1 MNRFLKIS
9 KIRDLSRVFI
19 IPVMIMSSVLMLV
32 LYLDM
37 VKIQDKS
44 VLLVDQA
51 IPNIEKMQ
59 KGSVN
64 LLQLKLNIDIM
75 ISSVDKN
82 HCTHAYIGAVKI
94 LDEAS
99 IFNRDNFAKLSHDL
113 RLEVNRLWKLRNQ
126 LDEVRATV
134 HNSLHYMDTLMYL
147 IVSDQPYLFPEY
159 EQTVASYLDLY
170 QTSAYKRELA
180 DFHADNIAMLTER
193 FSLKFDLVSFL
204 NENPQEPQKFTDKAD
219 RINKL
224 LNQALLQLNEHKDHF
239 DLQSQK
245 ELYEFVNEHNKHQPD
260 DFSNRIEQY
269 GNNFKD
275 AQAAA
280 IRDAQ
285 ANTKNVESNDASV
298 DNVNEDNSVGPYA
311 SSPYAGKKTYKDDV
325 LYTSQLKS
333 IMESSEG
340 TIDGRIANSVNAAAK
355 ANAKNDA
362 TVMADK
368 IASQGKVQDVSDT
381 KTTSSIEQLAT
392 GMDEVGLTEEEASV
406 IAQDRILTNVKP
418 TIREE
423 VKHIRKIRDHNLKM
437 LGYYEREFE
446 RFLPLWNI
454 YLRLQESFVQDI
466 NSARMKVDALSEA
479 YTVSGIKELHK
490 DLREITSLASEIKPM
505 MVGTLFFSVI
515 GFWLIMFLIK
525 RRIIEPLQTIA
536 HLLIRF
542 RYTKK
547 IEIAAYSGF
556 FKKDHLL
563 EIREVID
570 VLPQIFDDYS
580 AIKQNE
586 SHLKQRYEELVIHS
600 KYDGL
605 TKVFNRGSLNA
616 LVKEIGNA
624 TPASF
629 AILMVDIDYFKKL
642 NDSMGHQCG
651 DEVLFAV
658 AQTLHSNLAKKDL
671 VFRYGGEEFCIILSD
686 VNTQNAYKI
695 ADRLCKRI
703 ASLKLINKGVES
715 GLVTI
720 SVGLSTVTTSENQYR
735 INDLIK
741 QADKALYN
749 AKNSGRNCVCIYN
762 NVEGEVLEEA
772 THNDISIEH
781 ADDQLFCA
789 VNISGDKTDASKTK
803 DASNVSGND
812 EVADA
817 SASSEQ
823 NTSAKAY
830 ASSRSDNAN
839 ASSTSA
845 NASSASAAAALSSLV
860 AANVNASSN
869 SLNVGEDDVDNAGN
883 LKSDSQDSSTSSY
896 LSDEEA
902 ATYLDETRKFLS
914 DEEESQKTQ
923 REDITNVHSY
933 GWLDG
938 FEYFEN
944 QKRREKE
951 LKESYD
957 VDGDDD
963 KVAKNDDDAID
974 DEQLVDAVLSIATG
988 RPANDISK
996 TRCQRSSSI
1005 DAHSVEAESSD
1016 YNQAF
1021 EFDLPSEDTD
1031 TEEVTKS
1038 EPKKASESIEDL
1050 SNIKQKITES
1060 RPFDVMSEA
1069 DSALADSDIQGPIE
1083 TYTSYVDKIVKSKVD
1098 EEASQEDSDVAP
1110 LQLISSM
1117 EDSNE
1122 SDSSNIDELIAR
1134 AEDDQESVYHSSL
1147 YAYGIDSSIADAPK
1161 ERITQMK
1168 ALLTEVSKVKG
1179 DIRESDIITS
1189 EVVDDSHKPIADE
1202 ADLESDLKA
1211 KDDKPLETIEQLKE
1225 QILKESD
1232 NGNGKNAKT
1241 VDALAPDAIVSP
1253 VIEKDGFA
1261 EVSVTSNKKDFA
1273 AVIVPT
1279 TEDKS

>member
-1 MNRFLKIS
+1 M
-9 KIRDLSRVFI
+9 FI
-19 IPVMIMSSVLMLV
+19 IPIMIMSGVLILV

-75 ISSVDKN
+75 TSSVDKN
-82 HCTHAYIGAVKI
+82 HCTQAYIGAVKI

-134 HNSLHYMDTLMYL
+134 HNSLHYMDMLMYL

-193 FSLKFDLVSFL
+193 FSSKFDLVGFL

-245 ELYEFVNEHNKHQPD
+245 ELYEFVNENNKHQPD

-269 GNNFKD
+269 GNDFKD

-298 DNVNEDNSVGPYA
+298 DNVKEDNSVGPYA

-340 TIDGRIANSVNAAAK
+340 AIDGRIANSVNAAAK
-355 ANAKNDA
+355 ATAKNDA
-362 TVMADK
+362 TVMADT
-368 IASQGKVQDVSDT
+368 IDSQGKVQEVSDT

-392 GMDEVGLTEEEASV
+392 AMDEVGLTEEEASV
-406 IAQDRILTNVKP
+406 IAQDRSLTNVKP
-418 TIREE
+418 SIREE
-423 VKHIRKIRDHNLKM
+423 VKHIRKIRNHNLKM

-505 MVGTLFFSVI
+505 MVGTLLFSVI

-616 LVKEIGNA
+616 LVKEIGNS

-629 AILMVDIDYFKKL
+629 AILMVDIDFFKKL

-703 ASLKLINKGVES
+703 ASLKLINKGAES

-781 ADDQLFCA
+781 ADDKLFCA
-789 VNISGDKTDASKTK
+789 VNISGDNTDAS
-803 DASNVSGND
+803 SND

-817 SASSEQ
+817 SASTEQ
-823 NTSAKAY
+823 NTSVKAY
-830 ASSRSDNAN
+830 ASS
-839 ASSTSA
+839 
-845 NASSASAAAALSSLV
+845 SSASAAAALSSLV

-869 SLNVGEDDVDNAGN
+869 SLNVGEDDADNAGH
-883 LKSDSQDSSTSSY
+883 LKADSQDSSTSSY

-914 DEEESQKTQ
+914 DEEESQETQ
-923 REDITNVHSY
+923 SDDITNVHSY

-951 LKESYD
+951 QKESSD

-963 KVAKNDDDAID
+963 KVAQNDDDAID

-996 TRCQRSSSI
+996 TRCQRSACV
-1005 DAHSVEAESSD
+1005 DAHSIEVESSD

-1038 EPKKASESIEDL
+1038 EPKKASESIEEL
-1050 SNIKQKITES
+1050 SNIKQKIAES

-1069 DSALADSDIQGPIE
+1069 DSALADSDIQGPIA
-1083 TYTSYVDKIVKSKVD
+1083 TYTSFVDKSVENKVD

-1110 LQLISSM
+1110 LQLISNM
-1117 EDSNE
+1117 DDSNE

-1179 DIRESDIITS
+1179 DITDSDIIAS
-1189 EVVDDSHKPIADE
+1189 EVVDDSQKPLADE
-1202 ADLESDLKA
+1202 ADLEGDLKA

-1232 NGNGKNAKT
+1232 NGNEKNAKT

>member
-193 FSLKFDLVSFL
+193 FSSKFDLVSFL

-803 DASNVSGND
+803 DDSNVSGND

-830 ASSRSDNAN
+830 ASSCSDNAN
-839 ASSTSA
+839 ASSASA
-845 NASSASAAAALSSLV
+845 DASSASAASALSSLV

-869 SLNVGEDDVDNAGN
+869 SLNVGEDDADNAGN

-914 DEEESQKTQ
+914 DEEESQETQ

-951 LKESYD
+951 LKESSD

-963 KVAKNDDDAID
+963 KVAKNDADAID

-996 TRCQRSSSI
+996 TRCQISSSI

-1038 EPKKASESIEDL
+1038 EPKKASESIEEL

-1083 TYTSYVDKIVKSKVD
+1083 TYTSFVDKSVKNKVD

-1110 LQLISSM
+1110 LQLISNM
-1117 EDSNE
+1117 DDSNE

-1189 EVVDDSHKPIADE
+1189 EVVDDSHKPLADE
-1202 ADLESDLKA
+1202 AELESDLKA

-1232 NGNGKNAKT
+1232 NGNEKNAKT

>member
-260 DFSNRIEQY
+260 DFFNRIEQY

-311 SSPYAGKKTYKDDV
+311 SSPYEGKKTYKDDV

-340 TIDGRIANSVNAAAK
+340 TIDGRIANSVNVAAK

-368 IASQGKVQDVSDT
+368 IASQGKLQDVSDT

-406 IAQDRILTNVKP
+406 IAQDRTLTNVKP

-454 YLRLQESFVQDI
+454 YLRLQESYVQDI

-781 ADDQLFCA
+781 ADDKLFCA

-830 ASSRSDNAN
+830 ASSSSDNAN
-839 ASSTSA
+839 ASLTSA
-845 NASSASAAAALSSLV
+845 ASALSSLV

-869 SLNVGEDDVDNAGN
+869 SLNVEEDDADNAGN

-951 LKESYD
+951 LKESSD
-957 VDGDDD
+957 FDGDDD

-1031 TEEVTKS
+1031 TEEVTKC
-1038 EPKKASESIEDL
+1038 EIKKASESIEDL
-1050 SNIKQKITES
+1050 SNIKQEITES

-1083 TYTSYVDKIVKSKVD
+1083 TYTSFVDKSVENKVD

-1189 EVVDDSHKPIADE
+1189 KVVDDSHKPIADE

-1225 QILKESD
+1225 QIIKESD
-1232 NGNGKNAKT
+1232 NGNEKNAKT

>member
-1 MNRFLKIS
+1 M
-9 KIRDLSRVFI
+9 FI
-19 IPVMIMSSVLMLV
+19 IPIMIMSGVLILV

-75 ISSVDKN
+75 TSSVDKN
-82 HCTHAYIGAVKI
+82 HCTQAYIGAVKI

-134 HNSLHYMDTLMYL
+134 HNSLHYMDMLMYL

-193 FSLKFDLVSFL
+193 FSSKFDLVGFL

-245 ELYEFVNEHNKHQPD
+245 ELYEFVNENNKHQPD

-269 GNNFKD
+269 GNDFKD

-285 ANTKNVESNDASV
+285 ANTKNVESNDASE
-298 DNVNEDNSVGPYA
+298 DNVKEDNSVGPYA

-340 TIDGRIANSVNAAAK
+340 AIDGRIANSVNAAAK

-362 TVMADK
+362 TVMADT
-368 IASQGKVQDVSDT
+368 IDSQGKVQEVSDT
-381 KTTSSIEQLAT
+381 QTTSSIEQLAT

-406 IAQDRILTNVKP
+406 IAQDRSLTNVKP

-423 VKHIRKIRDHNLKM
+423 VKHIRKIRNHNLKM

-505 MVGTLFFSVI
+505 MVGTLLFSVI

-616 LVKEIGNA
+616 LVKEIGNS

-629 AILMVDIDYFKKL
+629 AILMVDIDFFKKL

-686 VNTQNAYKI
+686 VNAQNAYKI

-703 ASLKLINKGVES
+703 ASLKLINKGAES

-772 THNDISIEH
+772 THNDISIVH
-781 ADDQLFCA
+781 ADDKLFCA
-789 VNISGDKTDASKTK
+789 VNISGDNTDAS
-803 DASNVSGND
+803 SND

-817 SASSEQ
+817 SASSEH
-823 NTSAKAY
+823 NASATAY
-830 ASSRSDNAN
+830 ASSSSDN
-839 ASSTSA
+839 A

-869 SLNVGEDDVDNAGN
+869 SLNVGEDDEYNAGN

-914 DEEESQKTQ
+914 DEEESKESQSD
-923 REDITNVHSY
+923 DITNVHSY

-951 LKESYD
+951 QKESSD
-957 VDGDDD
+957 VHGDDD
-963 KVAKNDDDAID
+963 KVAQNDDDAID
-974 DEQLVDAVLSIATG
+974 DELLVDAVLSIATG

-996 TRCQRSSSI
+996 TRCQRSSSVN
-1005 DAHSVEAESSD
+1005 AHSVEAESSD

-1038 EPKKASESIEDL
+1038 EPKKASESIEEL
-1050 SNIKQKITES
+1050 SNIKQKIAES

-1069 DSALADSDIQGPIE
+1069 DSALADSDIQGQIA
-1083 TYTSYVDKIVKSKVD
+1083 TYTSFVDKSVENKVD

-1110 LQLISSM
+1110 LQLISNM
-1117 EDSNE
+1117 DDSNE

-1179 DIRESDIITS
+1179 DITDSDIITS
-1189 EVVDDSHKPIADE
+1189 EVADDSHKPLADE
-1202 ADLESDLKA
+1202 ADLKGDLKA

-1232 NGNGKNAKT
+1232 NGNEKNAKT

>member
-1 MNRFLKIS
+1 MNRFLKIN

-19 IPVMIMSSVLMLV
+19 IPIMIMSGVLILV

-75 ISSVDKN
+75 TSSVDKN
-82 HCTHAYIGAVKI
+82 HCTQAYIGALKI

-134 HNSLHYMDTLMYL
+134 HNSLHYMDMLMYL
-147 IVSDQPYLFPEY
+147 IVSEQPYLFPEY
-159 EQTVASYLDLY
+159 EQTVSSYLDLY

-193 FSLKFDLVSFL
+193 FSLKFDLVGFL

-224 LNQALLQLNEHKDHF
+224 LNQALVQLNEHKDHF

-275 AQAAA
+275 AQAAT

-285 ANTKNVESNDASV
+285 ANTKNVDSNDASV
-298 DNVNEDNSVGPYA
+298 DNVKEDNSVGPYA

-340 TIDGRIANSVNAAAK
+340 AIDGRIANSLNAAAK

-362 TVMADK
+362 AVMADT
-368 IASQGKVQDVSDT
+368 ITSQGKVQDVSDN

-406 IAQDRILTNVKP
+406 IAQDRTLTNVKP

-423 VKHIRKIRDHNLKM
+423 VKHIRKIRNHNLKM

-466 NSARMKVDALSEA
+466 TSARMKVDALSEA

-515 GFWLIMFLIK
+515 GFWFIMFLIK

-803 DASNVSGND
+803 DDSNVSGKYD
-812 EVADA
+812 VADA

-823 NTSAKAY
+823 KTLA
-830 ASSRSDNAN
+830 NAN
-839 ASSTSA
+839 ASSSSDNA

-869 SLNVGEDDVDNAGN
+869 SINVGEDDADNAGN

-914 DEEESQKTQ
+914 DEEESQEAQ
-923 REDITNVHSY
+923 SDDITNVHSY

-951 LKESYD
+951 LKESSD
-957 VDGDDD
+957 VNGDDD

-974 DEQLVDAVLSIATG
+974 DEQLVDAVLSIASG

-1038 EPKKASESIEDL
+1038 EPKKASESIEEL

-1069 DSALADSDIQGPIE
+1069 DSDTQGPIE
-1083 TYTSYVDKIVKSKVD
+1083 TYTSFVDKSVENKVD

-1110 LQLISSM
+1110 LQLISNM
-1117 EDSNE
+1117 DDSNE

-1225 QILKESD
+1225 QILKDSD
-1232 NGNGKNAKT
+1232 NGNEKNATT

-1261 EVSVTSNKKDFA
+1261 EVSLTSNKKDFA

>member
-1 MNRFLKIS
+1 MNRFLKIN

-19 IPVMIMSSVLMLV
+19 IPIMIMSGVLILV

-75 ISSVDKN
+75 TSSVDKN
-82 HCTHAYIGAVKI
+82 HCTQAYIGAVKI

-134 HNSLHYMDTLMYL
+134 HNSLHYMDMLMYL

-193 FSLKFDLVSFL
+193 FSSKFDLVGFL

-245 ELYEFVNEHNKHQPD
+245 ELYEFVNENNKHQPV

-269 GNNFKD
+269 GNDFKD

-298 DNVNEDNSVGPYA
+298 DNVKEDNSVGPYA

-340 TIDGRIANSVNAAAK
+340 AIDGRIANSVNAAAK

-362 TVMADK
+362 TDMADT
-368 IASQGKVQDVSDT
+368 IASQGKVQEVSDT

-406 IAQDRILTNVKP
+406 IAQDRTLTNVKP
-418 TIREE
+418 TIRDE
-423 VKHIRKIRDHNLKM
+423 VRHIRKIRNHNLKM

-446 RFLPLWNI
+446 RFLPLWDI

-505 MVGTLFFSVI
+505 MVGTLLFSVI

-616 LVKEIGNA
+616 LVKEIGNS

-629 AILMVDIDYFKKL
+629 AILMVDIDFFKKL

-703 ASLKLINKGVES
+703 ASLKLINKGAES

-781 ADDQLFCA
+781 ADDKLFCA
-789 VNISGDKTDASKTK
+789 VNISGDNTDAS
-803 DASNVSGND
+803 SND

-830 ASSRSDNAN
+830 ASS
-839 ASSTSA
+839 
-845 NASSASAAAALSSLV
+845 SSASAAAALSSLV

-869 SLNVGEDDVDNAGN
+869 SLNVGEDDEYNAGN

-914 DEEESQKTQ
+914 DEEESKESQSD
-923 REDITNVHSY
+923 DITNVHSY

-951 LKESYD
+951 QKESSD
-957 VDGDDD
+957 VHGDDD
-963 KVAKNDDDAID
+963 KVAQNDDDAID

-996 TRCQRSSSI
+996 TRCQRSSSVN
-1005 DAHSVEAESSD
+1005 AHSVEAESSD

-1038 EPKKASESIEDL
+1038 EPKKASESIEEL
-1050 SNIKQKITES
+1050 SNIKQKIAES

-1069 DSALADSDIQGPIE
+1069 DSALADSDIQGPIA
-1083 TYTSYVDKIVKSKVD
+1083 TYTSFVDKSVENKVD

-1110 LQLISSM
+1110 LQLISNM
-1117 EDSNE
+1117 DDSNE

-1179 DIRESDIITS
+1179 DITDSDIITS
-1189 EVVDDSHKPIADE
+1189 EVVDDSHKLLADE
-1202 ADLESDLKA
+1202 ADLEGDLKA
-1211 KDDKPLETIEQLKE
+1211 KDDKPLETIEQLKD

-1232 NGNGKNAKT
+1232 NGNEKNAKT

>member
-781 ADDQLFCA
+781 ADDKLFCA

-823 NTSAKAY
+823 TTSAKAY
-830 ASSRSDNAN
+830 ASSRSDIAN
-839 ASSTSA
+839 ASSASA
-845 NASSASAAAALSSLV
+845 DASSASAAAALSSLV

-869 SLNVGEDDVDNAGN
+869 SLNVGEDDADNAGN

-914 DEEESQKTQ
+914 DEEESQETQ

-1069 DSALADSDIQGPIE
+1069 DSALADSDIQGPIA
-1083 TYTSYVDKIVKSKVD
+1083 TYTSYVDKIVKNKVD

-1232 NGNGKNAKT
+1232 NGNEKNATT

>member
-1 MNRFLKIS
+1 MNRFLKIN

-19 IPVMIMSSVLMLV
+19 IPIMIMSGVLILV

-75 ISSVDKN
+75 TSSVDKN
-82 HCTHAYIGAVKI
+82 HCTQAYIGAVKI

-134 HNSLHYMDTLMYL
+134 HNSLHYMDMLMYL

-193 FSLKFDLVSFL
+193 FSSKFDLVGFL

-245 ELYEFVNEHNKHQPD
+245 ELYEFVNENNKHQPD

-269 GNNFKD
+269 GNDFKD

-298 DNVNEDNSVGPYA
+298 DNVKEDNSVGPYA

-340 TIDGRIANSVNAAAK
+340 AIDGRIANSVNAAAK
-355 ANAKNDA
+355 ATAKNDA
-362 TVMADK
+362 TVMADT
-368 IASQGKVQDVSDT
+368 IDSQGKVQEVSDT

-406 IAQDRILTNVKP
+406 IAQDRSLTNVKP

-423 VKHIRKIRDHNLKM
+423 VKHIRKIRNHNLKM

-505 MVGTLFFSVI
+505 MVGTLLFSVI

-616 LVKEIGNA
+616 LVKEIGNS

-629 AILMVDIDYFKKL
+629 AILMVDIDFFKKL

-703 ASLKLINKGVES
+703 ASLKLINKGAES

-781 ADDQLFCA
+781 ADDKLFCA
-789 VNISGDKTDASKTK
+789 VNISGDNTDAS
-803 DASNVSGND
+803 SND

-823 NTSAKAY
+823 NTSAKGNE
-830 ASSRSDNAN
+830 SS
-839 ASSTSA
+839 
-845 NASSASAAAALSSLV
+845 SSASAAAALSSLV

-869 SLNVGEDDVDNAGN
+869 SLNVGEDDEYNAGN

-914 DEEESQKTQ
+914 DEEESKEAQSD
-923 REDITNVHSY
+923 DITNVHSY

-951 LKESYD
+951 QKESSD
-957 VDGDDD
+957 VHGDDD
-963 KVAKNDDDAID
+963 KVAQNDDDSID
-974 DEQLVDAVLSIATG
+974 DKQLVDAVLSIATG

-996 TRCQRSSSI
+996 TRCQRSSSVN
-1005 DAHSVEAESSD
+1005 AHSVEVESSD

-1038 EPKKASESIEDL
+1038 EPKKASESIEEL
-1050 SNIKQKITES
+1050 SNIKQKIAES

-1069 DSALADSDIQGPIE
+1069 NSALADSDIQGPIA
-1083 TYTSYVDKIVKSKVD
+1083 TYTSFVDKSVENKVD
-1098 EEASQEDSDVAP
+1098 KEASQEDSDVAP
-1110 LQLISSM
+1110 LQLISNM
-1117 EDSNE
+1117 DDSNE

-1179 DIRESDIITS
+1179 DITDSDIITS
-1189 EVVDDSHKPIADE
+1189 EVVDDSQKPLADE
-1202 ADLESDLKA
+1202 ADLEGDLKA

-1232 NGNGKNAKT
+1232 NGNEKNAKT

>member
-1 MNRFLKIS
+1 MNRFLKIN

-19 IPVMIMSSVLMLV
+19 IPIMIMSGVLILV

-75 ISSVDKN
+75 TSSVDKN
-82 HCTHAYIGAVKI
+82 HCTQAYIGAVKI

-134 HNSLHYMDTLMYL
+134 HNSLHYMDMLMYL

-193 FSLKFDLVSFL
+193 FSLKFDLVGFL

-224 LNQALLQLNEHKDHF
+224 LNQALLQLNEHKEHF

-245 ELYEFVNEHNKHQPD
+245 ELYEFVNEHNKHQPA

-269 GNNFKD
+269 GNDFKD

-280 IRDAQ
+280 IRDAK

-298 DNVNEDNSVGPYA
+298 DNVKEDNSVGPYA

-340 TIDGRIANSVNAAAK
+340 AIDGRIANSVNVAAK

-362 TVMADK
+362 AVMADK

-381 KTTSSIEQLAT
+381 KTTSSIEQLAI

-406 IAQDRILTNVKP
+406 IAQDRSLTNVKP

-423 VKHIRKIRDHNLKM
+423 VKHIRKLRTHNLKM

-466 NSARMKVDALSEA
+466 TSARMKVDALSEA

-505 MVGTLFFSVI
+505 MVGTLLFSVV

-616 LVKEIGNA
+616 LVKEIGNS

-629 AILMVDIDYFKKL
+629 AILMVDIDFFKKL

-781 ADDQLFCA
+781 ADDKLFCA
-789 VNISGDKTDASKTK
+789 VNISGDKTDSSKTK
-803 DASNVSGND
+803 DASNVSCND

-823 NTSAKAY
+823 NTLAKSN
-830 ASSRSDNAN
+830 ASSSSDNAN
-839 ASSTSA
+839 ASSVSA
-845 NASSASAAAALSSLV
+845 AASSASAAAALSSLV

-869 SLNVGEDDVDNAGN
+869 SLNVGEDDADNAGN
-883 LKSDSQDSSTSSY
+883 LKSDSQDRSTSSY

-914 DEEESQKTQ
+914 EDEESQEKQ
-923 REDITNVHSY
+923 RDDITNVHSY

-951 LKESYD
+951 LKESSD

-996 TRCQRSSSI
+996 TRCQRSASV

-1038 EPKKASESIEDL
+1038 ETKKASESIEEL
-1050 SNIKQKITES
+1050 SNIKQKISES
-1060 RPFDVMSEA
+1060 RAFDVMSEA
-1069 DSALADSDIQGPIE
+1069 DSALVDSDIQGQIA
-1083 TYTSYVDKIVKSKVD
+1083 TYTSFVDKIVNNEMD
-1098 EEASQEDSDVAP
+1098 EDASQEDSDVAP

-1117 EDSNE
+1117 DNSNE
-1122 SDSSNIDELIAR
+1122 SDSNNIDELIAR

-1179 DIRESDIITS
+1179 DITESDIITS
-1189 EVVDDSHKPIADE
+1189 EVVDDSNKPLADE

-1232 NGNGKNAKT
+1232 NGNEKNAKT

-1279 TEDKS
+1279 SEDKS

>member
-1 MNRFLKIS
+1 MNRFLKIN

-19 IPVMIMSSVLMLV
+19 IPIMIMSGVLILV

-75 ISSVDKN
+75 TSSVDKN
-82 HCTHAYIGAVKI
+82 HCTQAYIGAVKI

-134 HNSLHYMDTLMYL
+134 HNSLHYMDMLMYL

-193 FSLKFDLVSFL
+193 FSSKFDLVGFL

-245 ELYEFVNEHNKHQPD
+245 ELYEFVNENNKHQPD

-269 GNNFKD
+269 GNDFKD

-298 DNVNEDNSVGPYA
+298 DNVKEDNSVGPYA

-340 TIDGRIANSVNAAAK
+340 AIDGRIANSVNVAAK

-362 TVMADK
+362 TVMADT
-368 IASQGKVQDVSDT
+368 IASQGKAQEVSDT

-406 IAQDRILTNVKP
+406 IAQDRSLTNVKP
-418 TIREE
+418 SIREE
-423 VKHIRKIRDHNLKM
+423 VKHIRKIRNHNLKM

-505 MVGTLFFSVI
+505 MVGTLLFSVV

-616 LVKEIGNA
+616 LVKEIGNS

-629 AILMVDIDYFKKL
+629 AILMVDIDFFKKL

-703 ASLKLINKGVES
+703 ASLKLINKGAES

-762 NVEGEVLEEA
+762 NVDGEVLEEA

-781 ADDQLFCA
+781 ADDKLFCA
-789 VNISGDKTDASKTK
+789 VNISGDNTDAS
-803 DASNVSGND
+803 SND

-817 SASSEQ
+817 SASSEH

-830 ASSRSDNAN
+830 ASSSSDN
-839 ASSTSA
+839 A

-860 AANVNASSN
+860 AANVNASSI
-869 SLNVGEDDVDNAGN
+869 SLNVGEDDADGAGH
-883 LKSDSQDSSTSSY
+883 LKADSQDSSTSSY

-914 DEEESQKTQ
+914 DEEESQEAQ
-923 REDITNVHSY
+923 SADITNVHSY

-951 LKESYD
+951 QKESSD
-957 VDGDDD
+957 VNGDDD

-996 TRCQRSSSI
+996 TRCQRSSSV

-1038 EPKKASESIEDL
+1038 ETKKASESIEEL

-1060 RPFDVMSEA
+1060 RAFDVMSEA
-1069 DSALADSDIQGPIE
+1069 DSALADSDIQGQIA
-1083 TYTSYVDKIVKSKVD
+1083 TYTSFVDKTVKNKQD
-1098 EEASQEDSDVAP
+1098 EDASQEDSDVAP

-1117 EDSNE
+1117 DNSNE

-1179 DIRESDIITS
+1179 DITDSDIITS
-1189 EVVDDSHKPIADE
+1189 EVVDDSNKPLADE
-1202 ADLESDLKA
+1202 ADLEGDLKA

-1232 NGNGKNAKT
+1232 NGNEKNAKA

>member
-830 ASSRSDNAN
+830 ASSCSDNAD
-839 ASSTSA
+839 
-845 NASSASAAAALSSLV
+845 ASSASAAAALSSLV

-869 SLNVGEDDVDNAGN
+869 SLNVGEDDADNAGN
-883 LKSDSQDSSTSSY
+883 LKSDSQDRSTSSY

-1038 EPKKASESIEDL
+1038 EPKKASESIEEL

-1083 TYTSYVDKIVKSKVD
+1083 TYTSYVDKIVKNKVD

-1117 EDSNE
+1117 DDSNE

-1179 DIRESDIITS
+1179 DIRESDIITR

-1202 ADLESDLKA
+1202 ADLESDLNA

-1232 NGNGKNAKT
+1232 NGNEKNATT

-1279 TEDKS
+1279 SEDKS

>member
-1 MNRFLKIS
+1 MNRFLKIN

-19 IPVMIMSSVLMLV
+19 IPIMIMSGVLILV

-75 ISSVDKN
+75 TSSVDKN
-82 HCTHAYIGAVKI
+82 HCTQAYIGAVKI

-134 HNSLHYMDTLMYL
+134 HNSLHYMDMLMYL

-193 FSLKFDLVSFL
+193 FSSKFDLVGFL

-245 ELYEFVNEHNKHQPD
+245 ELYEFVNENNKHQPD

-269 GNNFKD
+269 GNDFKD

-298 DNVNEDNSVGPYA
+298 DNVKEDNSVGPYA

-333 IMESSEG
+333 IMESPEG
-340 TIDGRIANSVNAAAK
+340 AIDGRIANSVNAAAK

-362 TVMADK
+362 TVMADT
-368 IASQGKVQDVSDT
+368 IASQGKVQEVSDT

-406 IAQDRILTNVKP
+406 IAQDRSLTNVKP

-423 VKHIRKIRDHNLKM
+423 VKHIRKIRNHNLKM

-505 MVGTLFFSVI
+505 MVGTLLFSVI

-616 LVKEIGNA
+616 LVKEIGNS

-629 AILMVDIDYFKKL
+629 AILMVDIDFFKKL

-703 ASLKLINKGVES
+703 ASLKLINKGAES

-781 ADDQLFCA
+781 ADDKLFCA
-789 VNISGDKTDASKTK
+789 VNISGDNTDAS
-803 DASNVSGND
+803 SND

-830 ASSRSDNAN
+830 ASSSSDN
-839 ASSTSA
+839 A

-860 AANVNASSN
+860 AANVNASSI
-869 SLNVGEDDVDNAGN
+869 SLNVGEDDEYNAGH
-883 LKSDSQDSSTSSY
+883 LKADSQDSSTSSY

-914 DEEESQKTQ
+914 DEEESKESQSD
-923 REDITNVHSY
+923 DITNVHSY

-951 LKESYD
+951 QKESSD
-957 VDGDDD
+957 VHGDDD
-963 KVAKNDDDAID
+963 KVAQNDDDAID

-996 TRCQRSSSI
+996 TRCQRSSSVN
-1005 DAHSVEAESSD
+1005 AHSVEVESSD

-1038 EPKKASESIEDL
+1038 EPKKASESIEEL
-1050 SNIKQKITES
+1050 SNIKQKIAES

-1069 DSALADSDIQGPIE
+1069 DSALADSDIQGPIA
-1083 TYTSYVDKIVKSKVD
+1083 TYTSYVDKSVENKVD
-1098 EEASQEDSDVAP
+1098 EEASQEDSDVTP
-1110 LQLISSM
+1110 LQLISNM
-1117 EDSNE
+1117 DDSNE

-1179 DIRESDIITS
+1179 DITDSDISTS
-1189 EVVDDSHKPIADE
+1189 EVADDSHKPLADE
-1202 ADLESDLKA
+1202 ADLEGDLKA

-1232 NGNGKNAKT
+1232 NGNENNAKT

>member
-19 IPVMIMSSVLMLV
+19 IPVMIMSGVLILV

-51 IPNIEKMQ
+51 VPNIEKMQ

-75 ISSVDKN
+75 TSSVDKH
-82 HCTHAYIGAVKI
+82 HCTQAYIGAMKI
-94 LDEAS
+94 LDEAT
-99 IFNRDNFAKLSHDL
+99 IFNRDDFSKLSHDL
-113 RLEVNRLWKLRNQ
+113 RIEVNRLWKLRNQ

-134 HNSLHYMDTLMYL
+134 HNSLHYMDMLMYL

-159 EQTVASYLDLY
+159 DQTVAGYLDLY

-180 DFHADNIAMLTER
+180 DVHADNIALLKER
-193 FSLKFDLVSFL
+193 FSQDFDLVGFL
-204 NENPQEPQKFTDKAD
+204 NENPLDQNKFNDKAD

-224 LNQALLQLNEHKDHF
+224 LNQALVQLNEHKDHY

-245 ELYEFVNEHNKHQPD
+245 ELYEFVNEYNKHQAD
-260 DFSNRIEQY
+260 DFSHRIEQY
-269 GNNFKD
+269 GSNFKD
-275 AQAAA
+275 AEAAA
-280 IRDAQ
+280 IRDAKGNHKDQ
-285 ANTKNVESNDASV
+285 GEEKSENDN
-298 DNVNEDNSVGPYA
+298 DMDDNSLAPYA
-311 SSPYAGKKTYKDDV
+311 SSPYAGKKTYKEDT
-325 LYTSQLKS
+325 LYTSRLKN
-333 IMESSEG
+333 IMESSERAK
-340 TIDGRIANSVNAAAK
+340 DGRMASSVNMAAK
-355 ANAKNDA
+355 ANGKNDA
-362 TVMADK
+362 HVMAAK
-368 IASQGKVQDVSDT
+368 IASNVTGQNYIENEPQ
-381 KTTSSIEQLAT
+381 SSIKQLSTA
-392 GMDEVGLTEEEASV
+392 MDEVGLTKEEASV
-406 IAQDRILTNVKP
+406 VAEERDLTNVKP
-418 TIREE
+418 NVREE
-423 VKHIRKIRDHNLKM
+423 VQHIKKIRLHNLKM
-437 LGYYEREFE
+437 IGYYEREFE
-446 RFLPLWNI
+446 RFLPLWDI

-490 DLREITSLASEIKPM
+490 DLSDITSLASEIKPM
-505 MVGTLFFSVI
+505 MVGTLLFSVL
-515 GFWLIMFLIK
+515 GVWLIMFLIK
-525 RRIIEPLQTIA
+525 RRVIEPLQTIA

-547 IEIAAYSGF
+547 IEIAAYSAF

-695 ADRLCKRI
+695 ADRLCKCI
-703 ASLKLINKGVES
+703 ASLKLINKGAES

-720 SVGLSTVTTSENQYR
+720 SLGLSTVTTSENQYR

-749 AKNSGRNCVCIYN
+749 AKNAGRNCVCMYN
-762 NVEGEVLEEA
+762 NVESEVLEEA
-772 THNDISIEH
+772 THNNLSIEH
-781 ADDQLFCA
+781 ADDKYYCA
-789 VNISGDKTDASKTK
+789 VNINGDSPEVSTDSG
-803 DASNVSGND
+803 
-812 EVADA
+812 ADA
-817 SASSEQ
+817 SASQDEHID
-823 NTSAKAY
+823 TY
-830 ASSRSDNAN
+830 G
-839 ASSTSA
+839 STS
-845 NASSASAAAALSSLV
+845 SSDLEGTEHSNFGKDNVTTSSSQIADDEASAGDELRRAS
-860 AANVNASSN
+860 ANKA
-869 SLNVGEDDVDNAGN
+869 
-883 LKSDSQDSSTSSY
+883 TSSY

-902 ATYLDETRKFLS
+902 ATYLDETKKFLS
-914 DEEESQKTQ
+914 EEDDNEAPASD
-923 REDITNVHSY
+923 DITNVHSY

-944 QKRREKE
+944 QKKLEKE
-951 LKESYD
+951 KVNQPIED
-957 VDGDDD
+957 KDHGGDSKGKQSDENSD
-963 KVAKNDDDAID
+963 LID

-988 RPANDISK
+988 RPTNDISK
-996 TRCQRSSSI
+996 SRGQRSSHTE
-1005 DAHSVEAESSD
+1005 AQAVESVNSVYNQSFELDKSSD
-1016 YNQAF
+1016 DALKDKSQ
-1021 EFDLPSEDTD
+1021 DL
-1031 TEEVTKS
+1031 K
-1038 EPKKASESIEDL
+1038 PKKASESIEEL
-1050 SNIKQKITES
+1050 SNIKHKITES
-1060 RPFDVMSEA
+1060 RAFEVMSEA
-1069 DSALADSDIQGPIE
+1069 DSALSGSEVQGPIA
-1083 TYTSYVDKIVKSKVD
+1083 TYTSFIDKIVKNKLD
-1098 EEASQEDSDVAP
+1098 EEVAQSDSDVAP
-1110 LQLISSM
+1110 LQLMSSM
-1117 EDSNE
+1117 EKFDS
-1122 SDSSNIDELIAR
+1122 DPTSNMDDLVAR
-1134 AEDDQESVYHSSL
+1134 AEDDIASVYHSSL
-1147 YAYGIDSSIADAPK
+1147 YASGIDSSITDAPK
-1161 ERITQMK
+1161 DRISQMK

-1179 DIRESDIITS
+1179 EIPEDAVIFEEKRHT
-1189 EVVDDSHKPIADE
+1189 VHKPQAK
-1202 ADLESDLKA
+1202 ASDLESHSNTKKEA
-1211 KDDKPLETIEQLKE
+1211 PRETIEQLKK
-1225 QILKESD
+1225 QILKESMSAVEGSGGSSKAIT
-1232 NGNGKNAKT
+1232 N
-1241 VDALAPDAIVSP
+1241 VDLLAPDAIVSP

-1279 TEDKS
+1279 KDDKS

>member
-1 MNRFLKIS
+1 MNRFLKIN

-19 IPVMIMSSVLMLV
+19 IPIMIMSGVLILV

-75 ISSVDKN
+75 TSSVDKN
-82 HCTHAYIGAVKI
+82 HCTQAYIGAVKI

-134 HNSLHYMDTLMYL
+134 HNSLHYMDMLMYL

-193 FSLKFDLVSFL
+193 FSSKFDLVGFL

-245 ELYEFVNEHNKHQPD
+245 ELYEFVNEHNKHQPA

-269 GNNFKD
+269 GNDFKD

-280 IRDAQ
+280 IRDAK
-285 ANTKNVESNDASV
+285 ANTKNVESNNASV
-298 DNVNEDNSVGPYA
+298 DNVKEDNSAGPYA

-340 TIDGRIANSVNAAAK
+340 AIDGRIANSVNVAAK

-368 IASQGKVQDVSDT
+368 IASQGKVQDLSDT

-406 IAQDRILTNVKP
+406 IAQDRSLTNVKP

-423 VKHIRKIRDHNLKM
+423 VKHIRKLRNHNLKM

-505 MVGTLFFSVI
+505 MVGTLLFSVV

-703 ASLKLINKGVES
+703 ASLKLINKGAES

-781 ADDQLFCA
+781 ADDKLFCA
-789 VNISGDKTDASKTK
+789 VNISGDNTDAS
-803 DASNVSGND
+803 SND

-823 NTSAKAY
+823 NTSATAY
-830 ASSRSDNAN
+830 ASSSSDNAN
-839 ASSTSA
+839 ASS
-845 NASSASAAAALSSLV
+845 ASVAAALSSLV

-869 SLNVGEDDVDNAGN
+869 SLNVGEDDADNAGH

-914 DEEESQKTQ
+914 DEEESKESQSD
-923 REDITNVHSY
+923 DITNVHSY

-951 LKESYD
+951 QKESSD
-957 VDGDDD
+957 VHGDDD
-963 KVAKNDDDAID
+963 KVAQNDDDAID

-996 TRCQRSSSI
+996 TRCQRSSSVN
-1005 DAHSVEAESSD
+1005 AHSVEAESSD

-1038 EPKKASESIEDL
+1038 EPKKASESIEEL
-1050 SNIKQKITES
+1050 SNIKQKIAES
-1060 RPFDVMSEA
+1060 RAFDVMSEA
-1069 DSALADSDIQGPIE
+1069 DSALVDSDIQGQIA
-1083 TYTSYVDKIVKSKVD
+1083 TYTSFVDKIVNNELD
-1098 EEASQEDSDVAP
+1098 EDASQEDSDVAP
-1110 LQLISSM
+1110 LQLISNM
-1117 EDSNE
+1117 DDYNE

-1179 DIRESDIITS
+1179 DITDSDIITS
-1189 EVVDDSHKPIADE
+1189 EVVDESQKPLADE
-1202 ADLESDLKA
+1202 ADLEGDLKA
-1211 KDDKPLETIEQLKE
+1211 KDDKPLETIEQLKD

-1232 NGNGKNAKT
+1232 NGNEKNAKT

>member
-1 MNRFLKIS
+1 MNRFLKIN

-19 IPVMIMSSVLMLV
+19 IPIMIMSGVLILV

-75 ISSVDKN
+75 TSSVDKN
-82 HCTHAYIGAVKI
+82 HCTQAYIGAVKI

-134 HNSLHYMDTLMYL
+134 HNSLHYMDMLMYL

-193 FSLKFDLVSFL
+193 FSSKFDLVGFL

-245 ELYEFVNEHNKHQPD
+245 ELYEFVNENNKHQPD

-269 GNNFKD
+269 GNDFKD

-298 DNVNEDNSVGPYA
+298 DNVKEDNSVGPYA

-325 LYTSQLKS
+325 LYTTQLKS

-340 TIDGRIANSVNAAAK
+340 AIDGRIANSVNAAAK

-362 TVMADK
+362 TVMADT
-368 IASQGKVQDVSDT
+368 IASHGKVQEMSDT

-406 IAQDRILTNVKP
+406 IAQDRSLTNVKP

-423 VKHIRKIRDHNLKM
+423 VKHIRKIRNHNLKM

-446 RFLPLWNI
+446 RFLPLWDI

-505 MVGTLFFSVI
+505 MVGTLLFSVI

-616 LVKEIGNA
+616 LVKEIGNS

-629 AILMVDIDYFKKL
+629 AILMVDIDFFKKL

-651 DEVLFAV
+651 DDVLFAV

-703 ASLKLINKGVES
+703 ASLKLINKGAES

-781 ADDQLFCA
+781 ADDKLFCA
-789 VNISGDKTDASKTK
+789 VNISGDNTDAS
-803 DASNVSGND
+803 SND

-823 NTSAKAY
+823 NTSAKGNE
-830 ASSRSDNAN
+830 SS
-839 ASSTSA
+839 
-845 NASSASAAAALSSLV
+845 SSASAAAALSSLV
-860 AANVNASSN
+860 AANVNASSI
-869 SLNVGEDDVDNAGN
+869 SLNVGEDDADNAGH
-883 LKSDSQDSSTSSY
+883 LKADSQDSSTSSY

-914 DEEESQKTQ
+914 DEEESKESQSD
-923 REDITNVHSY
+923 DITNVHSY

-951 LKESYD
+951 QKESSD
-957 VDGDDD
+957 VHGDDD
-963 KVAKNDDDAID
+963 KVAQNDDDAID

-996 TRCQRSSSI
+996 TRCQRSSSVN
-1005 DAHSVEAESSD
+1005 AHSVEAESSD

-1031 TEEVTKS
+1031 TEEVIKS
-1038 EPKKASESIEDL
+1038 EPKKASESIEEL
-1050 SNIKQKITES
+1050 SNIKQKIAES

-1069 DSALADSDIQGPIE
+1069 DSALVDSDIQGPIA
-1083 TYTSYVDKIVKSKVD
+1083 TYTSFVDKIVENKVD

-1110 LQLISSM
+1110 LQLISNM
-1117 EDSNE
+1117 DDSNE

-1161 ERITQMK
+1161 DRITQMK

-1179 DIRESDIITS
+1179 DITDSDISTS
-1189 EVVDDSHKPIADE
+1189 EVVDDSHKPLADE
-1202 ADLESDLKA
+1202 ADLEGDLKA

-1232 NGNGKNAKT
+1232 NGNEKNAKT

>member
-1 MNRFLKIS
+1 MNRFLKIN

-19 IPVMIMSSVLMLV
+19 IPIMIMSGVLILV

-75 ISSVDKN
+75 TSSVDKN
-82 HCTHAYIGAVKI
+82 HCTQAYIGAVKI

-134 HNSLHYMDTLMYL
+134 HNSLHYMDMLMYL

-193 FSLKFDLVSFL
+193 FSSKFDLVGFL

-245 ELYEFVNEHNKHQPD
+245 ELYEFVNENNKHQPD

-269 GNNFKD
+269 GNDFKD

-298 DNVNEDNSVGPYA
+298 DNVKEDNSVGPYA

-340 TIDGRIANSVNAAAK
+340 AIDGRIANSVNAAAK

-362 TVMADK
+362 TVMADT
-368 IASQGKVQDVSDT
+368 IDSQGKVQEVSDT

-406 IAQDRILTNVKP
+406 IAQDRTLTNVKP
-418 TIREE
+418 TIRDE
-423 VKHIRKIRDHNLKM
+423 VKHIRKIRNHNLKM

-446 RFLPLWNI
+446 RFLPLWDI

-505 MVGTLFFSVI
+505 MVGTLLFSVI

-616 LVKEIGNA
+616 LVKEIGNS

-629 AILMVDIDYFKKL
+629 AILMVDIDFFKKL

-703 ASLKLINKGVES
+703 ASLKLINKGAES

-781 ADDQLFCA
+781 ADDKLFCA
-789 VNISGDKTDASKTK
+789 VNISGDNTDAS
-803 DASNVSGND
+803 SND

-823 NTSAKAY
+823 NTSAKANE
-830 ASSRSDNAN
+830 SSSSDNAN
-839 ASSTSA
+839 ASS
-845 NASSASAAAALSSLV
+845 ASTAAALSSLV
-860 AANVNASSN
+860 AANVNASSI
-869 SLNVGEDDVDNAGN
+869 SLNVGEDDADNAGH
-883 LKSDSQDSSTSSY
+883 LKADSQDSSTSSY

-914 DEEESQKTQ
+914 DEEESKESQSD
-923 REDITNVHSY
+923 DITNVHSY

-951 LKESYD
+951 QKESSD
-957 VDGDDD
+957 VHGDDD
-963 KVAKNDDDAID
+963 KVAQNDDDAID
-974 DEQLVDAVLSIATG
+974 DKQLVDAVLSIATG

-996 TRCQRSSSI
+996 TRCQRSSSVN
-1005 DAHSVEAESSD
+1005 AHSVEAESSD

-1038 EPKKASESIEDL
+1038 ELKKASESIEEL
-1050 SNIKQKITES
+1050 SNIKQKIAES

-1069 DSALADSDIQGPIE
+1069 DSALADSDIQGPIA
-1083 TYTSYVDKIVKSKVD
+1083 TYTSFVDKSVENKVD

-1110 LQLISSM
+1110 LQLISNM
-1117 EDSNE
+1117 DDSNE

-1179 DIRESDIITS
+1179 DITDSDISTS
-1189 EVVDDSHKPIADE
+1189 EEDDDSHKPLADE
-1202 ADLESDLKA
+1202 ADLEGDLKA

-1232 NGNGKNAKT
+1232 NGNENNAKT

>member
-1 MNRFLKIS
+1 M
-9 KIRDLSRVFI
+9 FI
-19 IPVMIMSSVLMLV
+19 IPIMIMSGVLILV

-75 ISSVDKN
+75 TSSVDKN
-82 HCTHAYIGAVKI
+82 HCTQAYIGAVKI

-134 HNSLHYMDTLMYL
+134 HNSLHYMDMLMYL

-193 FSLKFDLVSFL
+193 FSSKFDLVGFL

-219 RINKL
+219 LINKL

-245 ELYEFVNEHNKHQPD
+245 ELYEFVNENNKHQPD

-269 GNNFKD
+269 GNDFKD

-298 DNVNEDNSVGPYA
+298 DNVKEDNSVGPYA

-340 TIDGRIANSVNAAAK
+340 AIDGRIANSVNAAAK

-362 TVMADK
+362 TVMADT
-368 IASQGKVQDVSDT
+368 IATQGKVQEVSDT

-406 IAQDRILTNVKP
+406 IAQDRSLTNVKP

-423 VKHIRKIRDHNLKM
+423 VKHIRKIRNHNLKM

-505 MVGTLFFSVI
+505 MVGTLLFSVI

-616 LVKEIGNA
+616 LVKEIGNS

-629 AILMVDIDYFKKL
+629 AILMVDIDFFKKL

-695 ADRLCKRI
+695 ANRLCKRI
-703 ASLKLINKGVES
+703 ASLKLINKGAES

-735 INDLIK
+735 ISDLIK

-762 NVEGEVLEEA
+762 NVDGEVLEEA

-781 ADDQLFCA
+781 ADDKLFCA

-817 SASSEQ
+817 SASSEH

-830 ASSRSDNAN
+830 ASSSSDNAN

-869 SLNVGEDDVDNAGN
+869 SLNVGEDDADHAGT

-914 DEEESQKTQ
+914 DEEESKEAQSD
-923 REDITNVHSY
+923 DITNVHSY

-951 LKESYD
+951 QKESSD

-963 KVAKNDDDAID
+963 KVAQNDDDAID
-974 DEQLVDAVLSIATG
+974 DVQLVDAVLSIATG

-996 TRCQRSSSI
+996 TRCQRSSSVN
-1005 DAHSVEAESSD
+1005 AHSVEAESSD

-1038 EPKKASESIEDL
+1038 EPKKASDSIEEL
-1050 SNIKQKITES
+1050 SNIKQKIAES

-1069 DSALADSDIQGPIE
+1069 DSALADSDIQGPIA
-1083 TYTSYVDKIVKSKVD
+1083 TYTSFVDKSVENKVD

-1110 LQLISSM
+1110 LQLISNM
-1117 EDSNE
+1117 DDSNE

-1147 YAYGIDSSIADAPK
+1147 YAYGIDSSIANAPK

-1179 DIRESDIITS
+1179 DITDSDISTS
-1189 EVVDDSHKPIADE
+1189 EVVDDSHKPIANE
-1202 ADLESDLKA
+1202 ADLESDLKV

-1232 NGNGKNAKT
+1232 NGNEKNAKT

>member
-1 MNRFLKIS
+1 MNRFLKIN

-19 IPVMIMSSVLMLV
+19 IPVMIMSGVLILV

-75 ISSVDKN
+75 TSSVDKN
-82 HCTHAYIGAVKI
+82 HCTQAYIGAVKI

-99 IFNRDNFAKLSHDL
+99 IFNRDNFAMLSHDL

-134 HNSLHYMDTLMYL
+134 HNSLHYMDMLMYL

-193 FSLKFDLVSFL
+193 FSMKFDLVGFL
-204 NENPQEPQKFTDKAD
+204 NDNPQEPQKFTDKTE

-269 GNNFKD
+269 GNDFKD

-280 IRDAQ
+280 IRDAK
-285 ANTKNVESNDASV
+285 ANSNNADPSNSLVNNVK
-298 DNVNEDNSVGPYA
+298 EDNSLGPYA

-340 TIDGRIANSVNAAAK
+340 AIDGRIANSVNVAAK

-381 KTTSSIEQLAT
+381 KTTSSIEHLAT

-406 IAQDRILTNVKP
+406 IAQDRSLTNVKP

-423 VKHIRKIRDHNLKM
+423 VKHIRQLRKHNLKM

-466 NSARMKVDALSEA
+466 TSARMKVDALSEA

-515 GFWLIMFLIK
+515 GFWFIMFLIK

-703 ASLKLINKGVES
+703 ASLKLINKGAES

-762 NVEGEVLEEA
+762 NVDGEVLEEA

-781 ADDQLFCA
+781 ADDKLFCA
-789 VNISGDKTDASKTK
+789 VNISGDNTDASKTK
-803 DASNVSGND
+803 DASNVSGKD

-823 NTSAKAY
+823 NTLA
-830 ASSRSDNAN
+830 NTN
-839 ASSTSA
+839 ASSSSD

-869 SLNVGEDDVDNAGN
+869 SLNVGEDDADNAGN

-914 DEEESQKTQ
+914 DGEESKEAQSD
-923 REDITNVHSY
+923 DITNVHSY

-951 LKESYD
+951 QKESSGVY
-957 VDGDDD
+957 GDDD

-996 TRCQRSSSI
+996 TRCQRSSSV
-1005 DAHSVEAESSD
+1005 DAHSVKAESSD

-1038 EPKKASESIEDL
+1038 EPKKASESIEEL
-1050 SNIKQKITES
+1050 SNIKQKIAES
-1060 RPFDVMSEA
+1060 RPFEVMSEA
-1069 DSALADSDIQGPIE
+1069 DSALADSDIQAPIA
-1083 TYTSYVDKIVKSKVD
+1083 TYTSYVDKIVKDKVD

-1110 LQLISSM
+1110 LQLMSSM
-1117 EDSNE
+1117 DNSNE

-1179 DIRESDIITS
+1179 DITDSDIITS
-1189 EVVDDSHKPIADE
+1189 EVVDDSNKPLADE
-1202 ADLESDLKA
+1202 ADLESDIKA
-1211 KDDKPLETIEQLKE
+1211 KDEKPLETIEQLKE

-1232 NGNGKNAKT
+1232 NGNEKNAKT

>member
-1 MNRFLKIS
+1 MNRFLKIN

-19 IPVMIMSSVLMLV
+19 IPIMIMSGVLILV

-75 ISSVDKN
+75 TSSVDKN
-82 HCTHAYIGAVKI
+82 HCTQAYIGAVKI

-134 HNSLHYMDTLMYL
+134 HNSLHYMDMLMYL

-170 QTSAYKRELA
+170 QTSAYKRALA

-193 FSLKFDLVSFL
+193 FSSKFDLVGFL
-204 NENPQEPQKFTDKAD
+204 NENPQEPQKFTDKAE

-245 ELYEFVNEHNKHQPD
+245 ELYEFVNENNKHQPD

-269 GNNFKD
+269 GNDFKD

-285 ANTKNVESNDASV
+285 ANTKNVESNDASE
-298 DNVNEDNSVGPYA
+298 DNVKEDNSVGPYA

-340 TIDGRIANSVNAAAK
+340 AIDGRIANSVNAAAK

-362 TVMADK
+362 TDMADT
-368 IASQGKVQDVSDT
+368 IASQGKVQEVSDT

-406 IAQDRILTNVKP
+406 IAQDRSLTNVKP

-423 VKHIRKIRDHNLKM
+423 VKHIRKIRNHNLKM

-505 MVGTLFFSVI
+505 MVGTLLFSVI

-616 LVKEIGNA
+616 LVKEIGNS

-629 AILMVDIDYFKKL
+629 AILMVDIDFFKKL

-703 ASLKLINKGVES
+703 ASLKLINKGAES

-781 ADDQLFCA
+781 ADDKLFCA
-789 VNISGDKTDASKTK
+789 VNISGDNTDAS
-803 DASNVSGND
+803 SND

-817 SASSEQ
+817 SASSEH
-823 NTSAKAY
+823 NTSAKANE
-830 ASSRSDNAN
+830 SS
-839 ASSTSA
+839 
-845 NASSASAAAALSSLV
+845 SSASAAAALSSLV

-869 SLNVGEDDVDNAGN
+869 SLNVGEDDEYNAGN

-914 DEEESQKTQ
+914 DEEESKEAQSD
-923 REDITNVHSY
+923 DITNVHSY

-951 LKESYD
+951 QKESSD

-963 KVAKNDDDAID
+963 KVAQNDDDSID
-974 DEQLVDAVLSIATG
+974 DKQLVDAVLSIATG

-996 TRCQRSSSI
+996 TRRQRSASV
-1005 DAHSVEAESSD
+1005 DAHSVEVESSD

-1038 EPKKASESIEDL
+1038 EPKKASESIEEL
-1050 SNIKQKITES
+1050 SNIKQKIAES

-1069 DSALADSDIQGPIE
+1069 DSALADSDIQGPIA
-1083 TYTSYVDKIVKSKVD
+1083 TYTSFVDKSVENKVD

-1110 LQLISSM
+1110 LQLISNM
-1117 EDSNE
+1117 DDSNE
-1122 SDSSNIDELIAR
+1122 SDSSNIDELLAR

-1179 DIRESDIITS
+1179 DITDSDIITS
-1189 EVVDDSHKPIADE
+1189 EVVDDSQKPLADE
-1202 ADLESDLKA
+1202 ADLEGDLKA
-1211 KDDKPLETIEQLKE
+1211 KDDKPLETIEQLKD

-1232 NGNGKNAKT
+1232 NGNEKNAKT

>member
-1 MNRFLKIS
+1 MNRFLKIN

-19 IPVMIMSSVLMLV
+19 IPIMIMSGVLILV

-75 ISSVDKN
+75 TSSVDKN
-82 HCTHAYIGAVKI
+82 HCTQAYIGAVKI

-134 HNSLHYMDTLMYL
+134 HNSLHYMDMLMYL

-193 FSLKFDLVSFL
+193 FSSKFDLVGFL

-245 ELYEFVNEHNKHQPD
+245 ELYEFVNENNKHQPD

-269 GNNFKD
+269 GNDFKD

-298 DNVNEDNSVGPYA
+298 DNVKEDNSVGPYA

-325 LYTSQLKS
+325 LYTTQLKS

-340 TIDGRIANSVNAAAK
+340 AIDGRIANSVNAAAK

-362 TVMADK
+362 TVMADT
-368 IASQGKVQDVSDT
+368 IASHGKVQEMSDT

-406 IAQDRILTNVKP
+406 IAQDRSLTNVKP

-423 VKHIRKIRDHNLKM
+423 VKHIRKIRNHNLKM

-446 RFLPLWNI
+446 RFLPLWDI

-505 MVGTLFFSVI
+505 MVGTLLFSVI

-616 LVKEIGNA
+616 LVKEIGNS

-629 AILMVDIDYFKKL
+629 AILMVDIDFFKKL

-703 ASLKLINKGVES
+703 ASLKLINKGAES

-781 ADDQLFCA
+781 ADDKLFCA
-789 VNISGDKTDASKTK
+789 VNISGDNTDAS
-803 DASNVSGND
+803 SND

-823 NTSAKAY
+823 NTSAKGNE
-830 ASSRSDNAN
+830 SS
-839 ASSTSA
+839 
-845 NASSASAAAALSSLV
+845 SSASAAAALSSLV
-860 AANVNASSN
+860 AANVNASSI
-869 SLNVGEDDVDNAGN
+869 SLNVGEDDADNAGH
-883 LKSDSQDSSTSSY
+883 LKADSQDSSTSSY

-914 DEEESQKTQ
+914 DEEESKESQSD
-923 REDITNVHSY
+923 DITNVHSY

-951 LKESYD
+951 QKESSD
-957 VDGDDD
+957 VHGDDD
-963 KVAKNDDDAID
+963 KVAQNDDDAID

-996 TRCQRSSSI
+996 TRCQRSSSVN
-1005 DAHSVEAESSD
+1005 AHSVEAESSD

-1031 TEEVTKS
+1031 TEEVIKS
-1038 EPKKASESIEDL
+1038 EPKKASESIEEL
-1050 SNIKQKITES
+1050 SNIKQKIAES

-1069 DSALADSDIQGPIE
+1069 DSALVDSDIQGPIA
-1083 TYTSYVDKIVKSKVD
+1083 TYTSFVDKIVENKVD

-1110 LQLISSM
+1110 LQLISNM
-1117 EDSNE
+1117 DDSNE

-1161 ERITQMK
+1161 DRITQMK

-1179 DIRESDIITS
+1179 DITDSDISTS
-1189 EVVDDSHKPIADE
+1189 EVVDDSHKPLADE
-1202 ADLESDLKA
+1202 ADLEGDLKA

-1232 NGNGKNAKT
+1232 NGNEKNAKT

>member
-1 MNRFLKIS
+1 MNRFLKIN

-19 IPVMIMSSVLMLV
+19 IPIMIMSGVLILV

-75 ISSVDKN
+75 TSSVDKN
-82 HCTHAYIGAVKI
+82 HCTQAYIGAVKI

-134 HNSLHYMDTLMYL
+134 HNSLHYMDMLMYL

-193 FSLKFDLVSFL
+193 FSSKFDLVGFL

-245 ELYEFVNEHNKHQPD
+245 ELYEFVNENNKHQPD

-269 GNNFKD
+269 GNDFKD

-285 ANTKNVESNDASV
+285 ANTKNVESNDASE
-298 DNVNEDNSVGPYA
+298 DNVKEDNSVGPYA

-340 TIDGRIANSVNAAAK
+340 AIDGRIANSVNAAAK

-362 TVMADK
+362 TVMAET
-368 IASQGKVQDVSDT
+368 IASHGKVQEVSDT

-406 IAQDRILTNVKP
+406 IAQDRSLTNVKP

-423 VKHIRKIRDHNLKM
+423 VKHIRKIRNHNLKM

-505 MVGTLFFSVI
+505 MVGTLLFSVI

-616 LVKEIGNA
+616 LVKEIGNS

-629 AILMVDIDYFKKL
+629 AILMVDIDFFKKL

-703 ASLKLINKGVES
+703 ASLKLINKGAES

-781 ADDQLFCA
+781 ADDKLFCA
-789 VNISGDKTDASKTK
+789 VNISGDNTDAS
-803 DASNVSGND
+803 SND

-830 ASSRSDNAN
+830 ASS
-839 ASSTSA
+839 
-845 NASSASAAAALSSLV
+845 SSASAAAALSSLV

-869 SLNVGEDDVDNAGN
+869 SLNVGEDDADNAGH

-914 DEEESQKTQ
+914 DEEESKESQSD
-923 REDITNVHSY
+923 DITNVHSY

-951 LKESYD
+951 QKESSD
-957 VDGDDD
+957 VHGDDD
-963 KVAKNDDDAID
+963 KVAQNDDDAID
-974 DEQLVDAVLSIATG
+974 DKQLVDAVLSIATG

-996 TRCQRSSSI
+996 TRCQRSSSVN
-1005 DAHSVEAESSD
+1005 AHSVEAESSD

-1038 EPKKASESIEDL
+1038 EPKKASESIEEL
-1050 SNIKQKITES
+1050 SNIKQKIAES

-1069 DSALADSDIQGPIE
+1069 DSALADSDIQGPIA
-1083 TYTSYVDKIVKSKVD
+1083 TYTSFVDKSVENKVD

-1110 LQLISSM
+1110 LQLISNM
-1117 EDSNE
+1117 DDSNE

-1179 DIRESDIITS
+1179 DITDSDIITS
-1189 EVVDDSHKPIADE
+1189 EVVDDSQKPLADE
-1202 ADLESDLKA
+1202 ADLEGDLKA

-1232 NGNGKNAKT
+1232 NGNEKNAKT

>member
-1 MNRFLKIS
+1 MNRFLKIN

-19 IPVMIMSSVLMLV
+19 IPIMIMSGVLILV

-75 ISSVDKN
+75 TSSVDKN
-82 HCTHAYIGAVKI
+82 HCTQAYIGAVKI

-134 HNSLHYMDTLMYL
+134 HNSLHYMDMLMYL

-193 FSLKFDLVSFL
+193 FSSKFDLVGFL

-245 ELYEFVNEHNKHQPD
+245 ELYEFVNENNKHQPV

-269 GNNFKD
+269 GNDFKD

-298 DNVNEDNSVGPYA
+298 DNVKEDNSVGPYA

-340 TIDGRIANSVNAAAK
+340 AIDGRIANSVNAAAK

-362 TVMADK
+362 TDMADT
-368 IASQGKVQDVSDT
+368 IASQGKVQEVSDT

-406 IAQDRILTNVKP
+406 IAQDRTLTNVKP
-418 TIREE
+418 TIRDE
-423 VKHIRKIRDHNLKM
+423 VKHNRKIRNHNLKM

-446 RFLPLWNI
+446 RFLPLWDI

-505 MVGTLFFSVI
+505 MVGTLLFSVI

-616 LVKEIGNA
+616 LVKEIGNS

-629 AILMVDIDYFKKL
+629 AILMVDIDFFKKL

-703 ASLKLINKGVES
+703 ASLKLINKGAES

-781 ADDQLFCA
+781 ADDKLFCA
-789 VNISGDKTDASKTK
+789 VNISGDNTDAS
-803 DASNVSGND
+803 SND

-830 ASSRSDNAN
+830 ASS
-839 ASSTSA
+839 
-845 NASSASAAAALSSLV
+845 SSASAAAALSSLV

-869 SLNVGEDDVDNAGN
+869 SLNVGEDDEYNAGN

-914 DEEESQKTQ
+914 DEEESKESQSD
-923 REDITNVHSY
+923 DITNVHSY

-951 LKESYD
+951 QKESSD
-957 VDGDDD
+957 VHGDDD
-963 KVAKNDDDAID
+963 KVAQNDDDAID

-996 TRCQRSSSI
+996 TRCQRSSSVN
-1005 DAHSVEAESSD
+1005 AHSVEAESSD

-1038 EPKKASESIEDL
+1038 EPKKASESIEEL
-1050 SNIKQKITES
+1050 SNIKQKIAES

-1069 DSALADSDIQGPIE
+1069 DSALADSDIQGPIA
-1083 TYTSYVDKIVKSKVD
+1083 TYTSFVDKSVENKVD

-1110 LQLISSM
+1110 LQLISNM
-1117 EDSNE
+1117 DDSNE

-1161 ERITQMK
+1161 ERITQMR

-1179 DIRESDIITS
+1179 DITDSDIITS
-1189 EVVDDSHKPIADE
+1189 EVVDDSQKPLADE
-1202 ADLESDLKA
+1202 ADLEGDLKA
-1211 KDDKPLETIEQLKE
+1211 KDDKPLETIEQLKD

-1232 NGNGKNAKT
+1232 NGNEKNAKT

>member
-1 MNRFLKIS
+1 MNRFLKIN

-19 IPVMIMSSVLMLV
+19 IPIMIMSGVLILV

-75 ISSVDKN
+75 TSSVDKN
-82 HCTHAYIGAVKI
+82 HCTQAYIGAVKI

-134 HNSLHYMDTLMYL
+134 HNSLHYMDMLMYL

-193 FSLKFDLVSFL
+193 FSSKFDLVGFL

-245 ELYEFVNEHNKHQPD
+245 ELYEFVNENNKHQPD

-269 GNNFKD
+269 GNDFKD

-298 DNVNEDNSVGPYA
+298 DNVKEDNSVGPYA

-340 TIDGRIANSVNAAAK
+340 AIDGRIANSVNAAAK
-355 ANAKNDA
+355 ATAKNDA
-362 TVMADK
+362 TVMADT
-368 IASQGKVQDVSDT
+368 IDSQGKVQEVSDT

-406 IAQDRILTNVKP
+406 IAQDRSLTNVKP

-423 VKHIRKIRDHNLKM
+423 VKHIRKIRNHNLKM

-505 MVGTLFFSVI
+505 MVGTLLFSVI

-616 LVKEIGNA
+616 LVKEIGNS

-629 AILMVDIDYFKKL
+629 AILMVDIDFFKKL

-703 ASLKLINKGVES
+703 ASLKLINKGAES

-781 ADDQLFCA
+781 ADDKLFCA
-789 VNISGDKTDASKTK
+789 VNISGDNTDAS
-803 DASNVSGND
+803 SND

-823 NTSAKAY
+823 NTSAKGNE
-830 ASSRSDNAN
+830 SS
-839 ASSTSA
+839 
-845 NASSASAAAALSSLV
+845 SSASAAAALSSLV

-869 SLNVGEDDVDNAGN
+869 SLNVGEDDEYNAGN

-914 DEEESQKTQ
+914 DEEESKEAQSD
-923 REDITNVHSY
+923 DITNVHSY

-951 LKESYD
+951 QKESSD
-957 VDGDDD
+957 VHGDDD
-963 KVAKNDDDAID
+963 KVAQNDDDSID
-974 DEQLVDAVLSIATG
+974 DKQLVDAVLSIATG

-996 TRCQRSSSI
+996 TRCQRSSSVN
-1005 DAHSVEAESSD
+1005 AHSVEVESSD

-1038 EPKKASESIEDL
+1038 EPKKASESIEEL
-1050 SNIKQKITES
+1050 SNIKQKIAES

-1069 DSALADSDIQGPIE
+1069 NSALADSDIQGPIA
-1083 TYTSYVDKIVKSKVD
+1083 TYTSFVDKSVENKVD
-1098 EEASQEDSDVAP
+1098 KEASQEDSDVAP

-1117 EDSNE
+1117 DDSNE

-1134 AEDDQESVYHSSL
+1134 AEDEQESVYHSSL

-1179 DIRESDIITS
+1179 DITDSDIITS
-1189 EVVDDSHKPIADE
+1189 EVVDDSQKPLADE
-1202 ADLESDLKA
+1202 ADLEGDLKA

-1232 NGNGKNAKT
+1232 NGNEKNAKT

>member
-1 MNRFLKIS
+1 MNRFLKIN

-19 IPVMIMSSVLMLV
+19 IPIMIMSGVLILV

-75 ISSVDKN
+75 TSSVDKN
-82 HCTHAYIGAVKI
+82 HCTQAYIGAIKI

-134 HNSLHYMDTLMYL
+134 HNSLHYMDMLMYL

-193 FSLKFDLVSFL
+193 FSSKFDLVGFL

-245 ELYEFVNEHNKHQPD
+245 ELYEFVNENNKHQPD

-269 GNNFKD
+269 GNDFKD

-298 DNVNEDNSVGPYA
+298 DNVKEDNSVGPYA

-340 TIDGRIANSVNAAAK
+340 AIDGRIANSVNAAAK

-362 TVMADK
+362 TVMADT
-368 IASQGKVQDVSDT
+368 IDSQGKVQEVSDT

-406 IAQDRILTNVKP
+406 IAQDRSLTNVKP

-423 VKHIRKIRDHNLKM
+423 VKHIRKIRNHNLKM

-505 MVGTLFFSVI
+505 MVGTLLFSVI

-616 LVKEIGNA
+616 LVKEIGNS

-629 AILMVDIDYFKKL
+629 AILMVDIDFFKKL

-703 ASLKLINKGVES
+703 ASLKLINKGAES

-781 ADDQLFCA
+781 ADDKLFCA
-789 VNISGDKTDASKTK
+789 VNISGDNTDAS
-803 DASNVSGND
+803 SND

-823 NTSAKAY
+823 NTSAKANE
-830 ASSRSDNAN
+830 SSSSDN
-839 ASSTSA
+839 A

-860 AANVNASSN
+860 AANVNASSI
-869 SLNVGEDDVDNAGN
+869 SLNVGEDDADNAGH
-883 LKSDSQDSSTSSY
+883 LKADSQDSSTSSY

-914 DEEESQKTQ
+914 DEEESKESQSD
-923 REDITNVHSY
+923 DITNVHSY

-951 LKESYD
+951 QKESSD
-957 VDGDDD
+957 VHGDDD
-963 KVAKNDDDAID
+963 KVAQNDDDSID

-996 TRCQRSSSI
+996 TRCQRSASV
-1005 DAHSVEAESSD
+1005 DAHSVEVESSD

-1031 TEEVTKS
+1031 TEEITKS
-1038 EPKKASESIEDL
+1038 EPKKASESIEEL
-1050 SNIKQKITES
+1050 SNIKQKIAES

-1069 DSALADSDIQGPIE
+1069 DSDIQGPIA
-1083 TYTSYVDKIVKSKVD
+1083 TYTSFVDKSVENKVD

-1110 LQLISSM
+1110 LQLISNM
-1117 EDSNE
+1117 DDSNE

-1179 DIRESDIITS
+1179 DITESDMITS
-1189 EVVDDSHKPIADE
+1189 EVADDSHKPLADE
-1202 ADLESDLKA
+1202 ADLEGDLKA

-1232 NGNGKNAKT
+1232 NGNEKNAKT

>member
-1 MNRFLKIS
+1 MNRFLKIN

-19 IPVMIMSSVLMLV
+19 IPIMIMSGVLILV

-75 ISSVDKN
+75 TSSVDKN
-82 HCTHAYIGAVKI
+82 HCTQAYIGAVKI

-134 HNSLHYMDTLMYL
+134 HNSLHYMDMLMYL

-193 FSLKFDLVSFL
+193 FSSKFDLVGFL

-245 ELYEFVNEHNKHQPD
+245 ELYEFVNENNKHQPD

-269 GNNFKD
+269 GNDFKD

-285 ANTKNVESNDASV
+285 ANTKNVESNDASE
-298 DNVNEDNSVGPYA
+298 DNVKEDNSVGPYA

-340 TIDGRIANSVNAAAK
+340 AIDGRIANSVNAAAK
-355 ANAKNDA
+355 ANAKKDA
-362 TVMADK
+362 TDMADT
-368 IASQGKVQDVSDT
+368 IASQGKVQEVSDT

-406 IAQDRILTNVKP
+406 IAQDRTLTNVKP

-423 VKHIRKIRDHNLKM
+423 VKHIRKIRNHNLKM

-446 RFLPLWNI
+446 RFLPLWDI

-505 MVGTLFFSVI
+505 MVGTLLFSVI

-616 LVKEIGNA
+616 LVKEIGNS

-629 AILMVDIDYFKKL
+629 AILMVDIDFFKKL

-703 ASLKLINKGVES
+703 ASLKLINKGAES

-781 ADDQLFCA
+781 ADDKLFCA
-789 VNISGDKTDASKTK
+789 VNISGDNTDAS
-803 DASNVSGND
+803 SND

-830 ASSRSDNAN
+830 ASS
-839 ASSTSA
+839 
-845 NASSASAAAALSSLV
+845 SSASAAAALSSLV

-869 SLNVGEDDVDNAGN
+869 SLNVGEDDEYNAGN
-883 LKSDSQDSSTSSY
+883 LKADSQDSSTSSY

-914 DEEESQKTQ
+914 DEEESKESQSD
-923 REDITNVHSY
+923 DITNVHSY

-951 LKESYD
+951 QKESSD
-957 VDGDDD
+957 VHGDDD
-963 KVAKNDDDAID
+963 KVAQNDDDAID

-996 TRCQRSSSI
+996 TRCQRSASVN
-1005 DAHSVEAESSD
+1005 AHSVEAESSD

-1021 EFDLPSEDTD
+1021 EFDLPAEDTD

-1038 EPKKASESIEDL
+1038 EPKKASESIEEL
-1050 SNIKQKITES
+1050 SNIKQKIAES

-1069 DSALADSDIQGPIE
+1069 DSALADSDIQGPIA
-1083 TYTSYVDKIVKSKVD
+1083 TYTSFVDKSVENQVD

-1110 LQLISSM
+1110 LQLISNM
-1117 EDSNE
+1117 DDSNE

-1179 DIRESDIITS
+1179 DITESDIITS
-1189 EVVDDSHKPIADE
+1189 EEDDDSHKPLADE
-1202 ADLESDLKA
+1202 ADLEGNLKA

-1225 QILKESD
+1225 QIFKESD
-1232 NGNGKNAKT
+1232 NGNEKNAKT

>member
-82 HCTHAYIGAVKI
+82 HCTQAYIGAVKI

-134 HNSLHYMDTLMYL
+134 HNSLHYMDMLMYL

-193 FSLKFDLVSFL
+193 FSLKFDLVGFL

-224 LNQALLQLNEHKDHF
+224 LNQALLQLNEHNDHF

-340 TIDGRIANSVNAAAK
+340 TIDGRIANSVNVAAK

-406 IAQDRILTNVKP
+406 IAQDRTLTNVKP

-423 VKHIRKIRDHNLKM
+423 VKHIRKIREHNLKM

-762 NVEGEVLEEA
+762 NVEAEVLEEA

-789 VNISGDKTDASKTK
+789 VNISGDNTDASKTK
-803 DASNVSGND
+803 DDSNVSGND

-839 ASSTSA
+839 ASSASA
-845 NASSASAAAALSSLV
+845 YASSASAAAALSSLV

-869 SLNVGEDDVDNAGN
+869 SLNVGEDDADNASN

-1060 RPFDVMSEA
+1060 RPFDVTSEA

-1098 EEASQEDSDVAP
+1098 EEASKEDSDVAP

-1117 EDSNE
+1117 DDSNE

-1179 DIRESDIITS
+1179 DITDSDMITS
-1189 EVVDDSHKPIADE
+1189 EEVDDSHKPLADE
-1202 ADLESDLKA
+1202 ADLEGDLKE
-1211 KDDKPLETIEQLKE
+1211 KDDKPLETIELLKE

-1232 NGNGKNAKT
+1232 NGNEKNAKT

>member
-19 IPVMIMSSVLMLV
+19 IPVMIMSGVLILV

-75 ISSVDKN
+75 TSSVDKN
-82 HCTHAYIGAVKI
+82 HCTQAYIGAVKI

-99 IFNRDNFAKLSHDL
+99 IFNRDNFVKLSHDL

-134 HNSLHYMDTLMYL
+134 HNSLHYMDMLMYL

-193 FSLKFDLVSFL
+193 FSMNFDLVGFL

-269 GNNFKD
+269 GNDFKD

-280 IRDAQ
+280 IRDAK
-285 ANTKNVESNDASV
+285 ANTKNVKSSDASV
-298 DNVNEDNSVGPYA
+298 DNAKEDSSVGPYA
-311 SSPYAGKKTYKDDV
+311 SSPYAGKKTHKDDV

-333 IMESSEG
+333 IMGSSEG
-340 TIDGRIANSVNAAAK
+340 AIDGRIANSVNIAAK

-368 IASQGKVQDVSDT
+368 IASQAKVQDVSDT
-381 KTTSSIEQLAT
+381 QTTSSIEQLAT
-392 GMDEVGLTEEEASV
+392 GMSEVGLTEEEASV
-406 IAQDRILTNVKP
+406 IAQDRTLTNVKP

-423 VKHIRKIRDHNLKM
+423 VNHIRKLRTHNLKM

-490 DLREITSLASEIKPM
+490 DLRDITSLASEIKPM
-505 MVGTLFFSVI
+505 MVGTLLFSVI

-616 LVKEIGNA
+616 LVKEIGHA

-703 ASLKLINKGVES
+703 ASLKLINKGAES

-762 NVEGEVLEEA
+762 NVEGDVLEEA
-772 THNDISIEH
+772 TQNNISIEH
-781 ADDQLFCA
+781 ADDKYFCA
-789 VNISGDKTDASKTK
+789 VNISGDNP
-803 DASNVSGND
+803 DASNTKDVSNAASKD
-812 EVADA
+812 DLANA
-817 SASSEQ
+817 SASSQ
-823 NTSAKAY
+823 QI
-830 ASSRSDNAN
+830 NAN
-839 ASSTSA
+839 NADASTSSHNA
-845 NASSASAAAALSSLV
+845 DASSASAAAALSSLV
-860 AANVNASSN
+860 AANVNAYAN
-869 SLNVGEDDVDNAGN
+869 SLNVGEDAADNAGH
-883 LKSDSQDSSTSSY
+883 LKSDSQDSATSSY

-914 DEEESQKTQ
+914 DDEESQEAQ
-923 REDITNVHSY
+923 SDDITNVHSY

-944 QKRREKE
+944 QKRLEKE
-951 LKESYD
+951 QEESSD

-963 KVAKNDDDAID
+963 QDAKNDDDAID

-996 TRCQRSSSI
+996 TRGQRASSV
-1005 DAHSVEAESSD
+1005 DAQSVEAESSD

-1021 EFDLPSEDTD
+1021 ELDLPSDDTE

-1038 EPKKASESIEDL
+1038 EPKKASESIEEL

-1060 RPFDVMSEA
+1060 RAFDVMSEA
-1069 DSALADSDIQGPIE
+1069 DSALAGSDIQDPVA
-1083 TYTSYVDKIVKSKVD
+1083 TYTSFIDKIVKNKLD
-1098 EEASQEDSDVAP
+1098 EEASQEETDVAP
-1110 LQLISSM
+1110 LQLMSSM
-1117 EDSNE
+1117 DDSHE
-1122 SDSSNIDELIAR
+1122 SVSSNIDELIAR

-1168 ALLTEVSKVKG
+1168 ALLTEVSKVQG
-1179 DIRESDIITS
+1179 DITESDIITN
-1189 EVVDDSHKPIADE
+1189 EVVDDSHEPLADG

-1211 KDDKPLETIEQLKE
+1211 KNEKPLETIEQLKE

-1232 NGNGKNAKT
+1232 NSNEKNATT

>member
-1 MNRFLKIS
+1 MNRFLKIN

-19 IPVMIMSSVLMLV
+19 IPIMIMSGVLILV

-75 ISSVDKN
+75 TSSVDKN
-82 HCTHAYIGAVKI
+82 HCTQAYIGAVKI

-134 HNSLHYMDTLMYL
+134 HNSLHYMDMLMYL

-193 FSLKFDLVSFL
+193 FSSKFDLVGFL

-224 LNQALLQLNEHKDHF
+224 LNQALVQLNEHKDHF

-245 ELYEFVNEHNKHQPD
+245 ELYEFVNENNKHQPD

-285 ANTKNVESNDASV
+285 ANTKNVESNNASV
-298 DNVNEDNSVGPYA
+298 DNVKEDNSVGPYA

-333 IMESSEG
+333 IMDSSEG
-340 TIDGRIANSVNAAAK
+340 AIDGRIANSVNAAAK

-368 IASQGKVQDVSDT
+368 TASQGKVQDASDT

-406 IAQDRILTNVKP
+406 IAQDRSLTNVKP

-423 VKHIRKIRDHNLKM
+423 VKHIRKIRNHNLKM

-446 RFLPLWNI
+446 RFLPLWDI

-505 MVGTLFFSVI
+505 MVGTLLFSVI

-616 LVKEIGNA
+616 LVKEIGNS

-629 AILMVDIDYFKKL
+629 AILMVDIDFFKKL

-703 ASLKLINKGVES
+703 ASLKLINKGAES

-781 ADDQLFCA
+781 ADDKLFCA
-789 VNISGDKTDASKTK
+789 VNISGDNTDAS
-803 DASNVSGND
+803 SND

-823 NTSAKAY
+823 NTSAKA
-830 ASSRSDNAN
+830 N
-839 ASSTSA
+839 ASS
-845 NASSASAAAALSSLV
+845 SSASAAAALSSLV

-869 SLNVGEDDVDNAGN
+869 SLNVGEDDEYNAGN

-914 DEEESQKTQ
+914 DEEEAKESQSD
-923 REDITNVHSY
+923 DITNVHSY

-951 LKESYD
+951 QKESSD
-957 VDGDDD
+957 VHGDDD
-963 KVAKNDDDAID
+963 KVAQNDDDAID

-996 TRCQRSSSI
+996 TRCQRSSSVN
-1005 DAHSVEAESSD
+1005 AHSVEAESSD

-1038 EPKKASESIEDL
+1038 EPKKASESIEEL
-1050 SNIKQKITES
+1050 SNIKQKIAES

-1069 DSALADSDIQGPIE
+1069 DSALADSDIQGPIA
-1083 TYTSYVDKIVKSKVD
+1083 TYTSFVDKSVENKVD

-1110 LQLISSM
+1110 LQLISNM
-1117 EDSNE
+1117 DDSNE

-1168 ALLTEVSKVKG
+1168 ALLTEISKVKG
-1179 DIRESDIITS
+1179 DITDSDIITS
-1189 EVVDDSHKPIADE
+1189 EVVDDSQKPLADE
-1202 ADLESDLKA
+1202 ADLEGNLKA

-1232 NGNGKNAKT
+1232 NGNEKNAKT

>member
-1 MNRFLKIS
+1 MNRFLKIN

-19 IPVMIMSSVLMLV
+19 IPIMIMSGVLILV

-75 ISSVDKN
+75 TSSVDKN
-82 HCTHAYIGAVKI
+82 HCTQAYIGAVKI

-134 HNSLHYMDTLMYL
+134 HNSLHYMDMLMYL

-193 FSLKFDLVSFL
+193 FSSKFDLVGFL

-245 ELYEFVNEHNKHQPD
+245 ELYEFVNENNKHQPD

-269 GNNFKD
+269 GNDFKD

-298 DNVNEDNSVGPYA
+298 DNVKEDNSVGPYA

-325 LYTSQLKS
+325 LYTTQLKS

-340 TIDGRIANSVNAAAK
+340 AIDGRIANSVNAAAK

-362 TVMADK
+362 TVMADT
-368 IASQGKVQDVSDT
+368 IDSQGKVQEVSDT

-406 IAQDRILTNVKP
+406 IAQDRTLTNVKP

-423 VKHIRKIRDHNLKM
+423 VKHIRKIRNHNLKM

-446 RFLPLWNI
+446 RFLPLWDI

-505 MVGTLFFSVI
+505 MVGTLLFSVI

-616 LVKEIGNA
+616 LVKEIGNS

-629 AILMVDIDYFKKL
+629 AILMVDIDFFKKL

-703 ASLKLINKGVES
+703 ASLKLINKGAES

-762 NVEGEVLEEA
+762 NVEGDVLEEA

-781 ADDQLFCA
+781 ADDKLFCA
-789 VNISGDKTDASKTK
+789 VNISGDNTDAS
-803 DASNVSGND
+803 SND

-830 ASSRSDNAN
+830 ASS
-839 ASSTSA
+839 
-845 NASSASAAAALSSLV
+845 SSASAAAALSSLV

-869 SLNVGEDDVDNAGN
+869 SLNVGEDDADNAGH

-914 DEEESQKTQ
+914 DEEESKESQSD
-923 REDITNVHSY
+923 DITNVHSY

-951 LKESYD
+951 QKESSD
-957 VDGDDD
+957 VHGDDD
-963 KVAKNDDDAID
+963 KVAQNDDDSID

-996 TRCQRSSSI
+996 TRCQRSSSV

-1038 EPKKASESIEDL
+1038 EPKKASESIEEL
-1050 SNIKQKITES
+1050 SNIKQKIAES
-1060 RPFDVMSEA
+1060 RPFEVMSEA
-1069 DSALADSDIQGPIE
+1069 DSALADSDIQGPIA
-1083 TYTSYVDKIVKSKVD
+1083 TYTSYVDKIVKNEVD

-1117 EDSNE
+1117 DNSNE
-1122 SDSSNIDELIAR
+1122 ADSSNIDELIAR

-1179 DIRESDIITS
+1179 DITDSDISTS
-1189 EVVDDSHKPIADE
+1189 EVVDDSHKPLADE
-1202 ADLESDLKA
+1202 ADLEGDLKA

-1232 NGNGKNAKT
+1232 NGNEKNAKT

>member
-1 MNRFLKIS
+1 MNRFLKIN

-19 IPVMIMSSVLMLV
+19 IPIMIMSGVLILV

-75 ISSVDKN
+75 TSSVDKN
-82 HCTHAYIGAVKI
+82 HCTQAYIGAVKI

-134 HNSLHYMDTLMYL
+134 HNSLHYMDMLMYL

-193 FSLKFDLVSFL
+193 FSSKFDLVGFL

-245 ELYEFVNEHNKHQPD
+245 ELYEFVNENNKHQPD

-269 GNNFKD
+269 GNDFKD

-298 DNVNEDNSVGPYA
+298 DNVKEDNSVGPYA
-311 SSPYAGKKTYKDDV
+311 SSPYAGKKTYKVDV

-340 TIDGRIANSVNAAAK
+340 AIDGRIANSVNAAAK

-362 TVMADK
+362 TVMADT
-368 IASQGKVQDVSDT
+368 IDSQGKVQEVSDT

-406 IAQDRILTNVKP
+406 IAQDRSLTNVKP

-423 VKHIRKIRDHNLKM
+423 VKHIRKIRNHNLKM

-446 RFLPLWNI
+446 RFLPLWDI

-505 MVGTLFFSVI
+505 MVGTLLFSVI

-616 LVKEIGNA
+616 LVKEIGNS

-629 AILMVDIDYFKKL
+629 AILMVDIDFFKKL

-703 ASLKLINKGVES
+703 ASLKLINKGAES

-781 ADDQLFCA
+781 ADDKLFCA
-789 VNISGDKTDASKTK
+789 VNISGDNTDAS
-803 DASNVSGND
+803 SND

-823 NTSAKAY
+823 NTSAKANE
-830 ASSRSDNAN
+830 SSSSDN
-839 ASSTSA
+839 A

-869 SLNVGEDDVDNAGN
+869 SLNVGEDDEYNTGN

-896 LSDEEA
+896 LSDEEV

-914 DEEESQKTQ
+914 DEEESKESQSD
-923 REDITNVHSY
+923 DITNVHSY

-951 LKESYD
+951 QKESSD
-957 VDGDDD
+957 VHGDDD
-963 KVAKNDDDAID
+963 KVAQNDDDAID
-974 DEQLVDAVLSIATG
+974 DKQLVDAVLSIATG

-996 TRCQRSSSI
+996 TRCQRSSSVN
-1005 DAHSVEAESSD
+1005 AHSVEAESSD

-1031 TEEVTKS
+1031 TEEITKS
-1038 EPKKASESIEDL
+1038 ELKKASESIEEL
-1050 SNIKQKITES
+1050 SNIKQKIAES

-1069 DSALADSDIQGPIE
+1069 DSALADSDIQGPIA
-1083 TYTSYVDKIVKSKVD
+1083 TYTSFVDKSVENKVD

-1110 LQLISSM
+1110 LQLISNM
-1117 EDSNE
+1117 DDSNE

-1179 DIRESDIITS
+1179 DITDSDISTS
-1189 EVVDDSHKPIADE
+1189 EVVDDSQKPLADE
-1202 ADLESDLKA
+1202 ADLEGDLKA

-1232 NGNGKNAKT
+1232 NGNEKNAKT

>member
-180 DFHADNIAMLTER
+180 DFHADNIAMLTKR
-193 FSLKFDLVSFL
+193 FSLKFDLVRFL

-285 ANTKNVESNDASV
+285 ANNKNVESNDASV
-298 DNVNEDNSVGPYA
+298 DNVKEDNSVGPYA

-340 TIDGRIANSVNAAAK
+340 TIDGRIANSVNVAAK

-381 KTTSSIEQLAT
+381 KTTSSIEHLAT
-392 GMDEVGLTEEEASV
+392 GMDEVVLTEEEASV
-406 IAQDRILTNVKP
+406 IAQDRTLTNVKP

-437 LGYYEREFE
+437 LAYYEREFE

-781 ADDQLFCA
+781 ADDKLFCA

-830 ASSRSDNAN
+830 ASSSSDNAN
-839 ASSTSA
+839 ASSASA
-845 NASSASAAAALSSLV
+845 DASSASAAAALSSLV

-869 SLNVGEDDVDNAGN
+869 SLNVGEDDADNAGN

-923 REDITNVHSY
+923 REDTTNVHSY

-1083 TYTSYVDKIVKSKVD
+1083 TYTSFVDKSVENKVD
-1098 EEASQEDSDVAP
+1098 EEASQEDSDVTP

-1122 SDSSNIDELIAR
+1122 SDSSNIDDLIAR

-1225 QILKESD
+1225 QILKDSD
-1232 NGNGKNAKT
+1232 NGNEKNAKT

>member
-1 MNRFLKIS
+1 MNRFLKIN

-19 IPVMIMSSVLMLV
+19 IPIMIMSGVLILV

-75 ISSVDKN
+75 TSSVDKN
-82 HCTHAYIGAVKI
+82 HCTQAYIGAVKI

-134 HNSLHYMDTLMYL
+134 HNSLHYMDMLMYL

-193 FSLKFDLVSFL
+193 FSSKFDLVGFL

-245 ELYEFVNEHNKHQPD
+245 ELYEFVNENNKHQPD
-260 DFSNRIEQY
+260 DFSNRIQQY
-269 GNNFKD
+269 GNDFKD

-298 DNVNEDNSVGPYA
+298 DNVKEDNSVGPYA

-340 TIDGRIANSVNAAAK
+340 AIDGRIANSVNAAAK

-362 TVMADK
+362 TVMAETID
-368 IASQGKVQDVSDT
+368 SHGKVQEVSDT

-406 IAQDRILTNVKP
+406 IAQDRSLTNVKP

-423 VKHIRKIRDHNLKM
+423 VKHIRKIRNHNLKM

-446 RFLPLWNI
+446 RFLPLWDI

-505 MVGTLFFSVI
+505 MVGTLLFSVI

-616 LVKEIGNA
+616 LVKEIGNS

-629 AILMVDIDYFKKL
+629 AILMVDIDFFKKL

-703 ASLKLINKGVES
+703 ASLKLINKGAES

-781 ADDQLFCA
+781 ADDKLFCA
-789 VNISGDKTDASKTK
+789 VNISGDNTDAS
-803 DASNVSGND
+803 SND

-823 NTSAKAY
+823 NTSAKANE
-830 ASSRSDNAN
+830 SSSSDN
-839 ASSTSA
+839 A

-860 AANVNASSN
+860 AANVNASSI
-869 SLNVGEDDVDNAGN
+869 SLNVGEDDADNAGH
-883 LKSDSQDSSTSSY
+883 LKADSQDSSTSSY

-914 DEEESQKTQ
+914 DEEESKESQSD
-923 REDITNVHSY
+923 DITNVHSY

-951 LKESYD
+951 QKESSD
-957 VDGDDD
+957 VHGDDD
-963 KVAKNDDDAID
+963 KVAQNDDDAID

-996 TRCQRSSSI
+996 TRCQRSSSVN
-1005 DAHSVEAESSD
+1005 AHSVEAESSD

-1031 TEEVTKS
+1031 TEEVIKS
-1038 EPKKASESIEDL
+1038 EPKKASESIEEL
-1050 SNIKQKITES
+1050 SNIKQKIAES

-1069 DSALADSDIQGPIE
+1069 DSALVDSDIQGPIA
-1083 TYTSYVDKIVKSKVD
+1083 TYTSFVDKSVENKVD
-1098 EEASQEDSDVAP
+1098 EEASKEDSDVAP
-1110 LQLISSM
+1110 LQLISNM
-1117 EDSNE
+1117 DDSNE

-1179 DIRESDIITS
+1179 DITDSDIITS
-1189 EVVDDSHKPIADE
+1189 EVVDDSHKLLADE
-1202 ADLESDLKA
+1202 ADLEGDLKA

-1225 QILKESD
+1225 QILNESD
-1232 NGNGKNAKT
+1232 NGNEKNAKT

>member
-19 IPVMIMSSVLMLV
+19 IPVMIMSGVLMLV

-64 LLQLKLNIDIM
+64 LLQLKLNIDTM

-134 HNSLHYMDTLMYL
+134 HNSLHYMDMLMYL

-204 NENPQEPQKFTDKAD
+204 NENPQDPQKFTDKAD

-275 AQAAA
+275 AKAAA

-298 DNVNEDNSVGPYA
+298 DNVKEDNSVGPYA

-340 TIDGRIANSVNAAAK
+340 TIDGRIANSVNVAAK

-406 IAQDRILTNVKP
+406 IAQDRTLTNVKP

-616 LVKEIGNA
+616 LVKEIGNS

-781 ADDQLFCA
+781 ADDKLFCA

-839 ASSTSA
+839 D
-845 NASSASAAAALSSLV
+845 SSASAAAALSSLV

-869 SLNVGEDDVDNAGN
+869 SLNVGEDDADNAGN

-1083 TYTSYVDKIVKSKVD
+1083 TYTSFVDKSVENKVD

-1179 DIRESDIITS
+1179 DITDSDIITS

-1202 ADLESDLKA
+1202 ADLESDFKA

-1232 NGNGKNAKT
+1232 NGNEKNAKT
-1241 VDALAPDAIVSP
+1241 VDALAPDAIVRFQLLAIRKILQLLSFLQR
-1253 VIEKDGFA
+1253 KTK
-1261 EVSVTSNKKDFA
+1261 VSSTVFSK
-1273 AVIVPT
+1273 
-1279 TEDKS
+1279 

>member
-159 EQTVASYLDLY
+159 EQSVASYLDLY

-311 SSPYAGKKTYKDDV
+311 SSPYAGKKTYQDDV

-340 TIDGRIANSVNAAAK
+340 TIDGRIANSVNVAAK

-381 KTTSSIEQLAT
+381 KTKSSIEQLAT

-406 IAQDRILTNVKP
+406 IAQDRTLTNVKP

-423 VKHIRKIRDHNLKM
+423 VKHIRKIRNYNLKM

>member
-1 MNRFLKIS
+1 M
-9 KIRDLSRVFI
+9 FI
-19 IPVMIMSSVLMLV
+19 IPIMIMSGVLILV

-75 ISSVDKN
+75 TSSVDKN
-82 HCTHAYIGAVKI
+82 HCTQAYIGAVKI

-134 HNSLHYMDTLMYL
+134 HNSLHYMDMLMYL

-193 FSLKFDLVSFL
+193 FSSKFDLVGFL

-245 ELYEFVNEHNKHQPD
+245 ELYEFVNENNKHQPD

-298 DNVNEDNSVGPYA
+298 DNVKEDNSVGPYA

-340 TIDGRIANSVNAAAK
+340 AIDGRIANSVNAAAK
-355 ANAKNDA
+355 ATAKNDA
-362 TVMADK
+362 TVMADT
-368 IASQGKVQDVSDT
+368 IASQGKVQEVSDT

-406 IAQDRILTNVKP
+406 IAQDRSLTNVKP

-423 VKHIRKIRDHNLKM
+423 VKHIRKIRNHNLKM

-446 RFLPLWNI
+446 RFLPLWDI

-505 MVGTLFFSVI
+505 MVGTLLFSVI

-616 LVKEIGNA
+616 LVKEIGNS

-629 AILMVDIDYFKKL
+629 AILMVDIDFFKKL

-703 ASLKLINKGVES
+703 ASLKLINKGAES

-781 ADDQLFCA
+781 ADDKLFCA
-789 VNISGDKTDASKTK
+789 VNISGDNTDAS
-803 DASNVSGND
+803 SND

-830 ASSRSDNAN
+830 ASS
-839 ASSTSA
+839 
-845 NASSASAAAALSSLV
+845 SSASAAAALSSLV

-869 SLNVGEDDVDNAGN
+869 SLNVGEDDEYNAGN

-914 DEEESQKTQ
+914 DEEESKEAQSD
-923 REDITNVHSY
+923 DITNVHSY

-951 LKESYD
+951 QKESSD
-957 VDGDDD
+957 VYGDDD
-963 KVAKNDDDAID
+963 KVAQNDDDAID

-996 TRCQRSSSI
+996 TRCQRSSSVN
-1005 DAHSVEAESSD
+1005 AHSVEAESSD

-1038 EPKKASESIEDL
+1038 EPKKASDSIEEL
-1050 SNIKQKITES
+1050 SNIKQKIAES

-1069 DSALADSDIQGPIE
+1069 DSALADSDIQGPIA
-1083 TYTSYVDKIVKSKVD
+1083 TYTSFVDKSVENKVD

-1110 LQLISSM
+1110 LQLISNM
-1117 EDSNE
+1117 DDSNE

-1179 DIRESDIITS
+1179 DITDSDIITS
-1189 EVVDDSHKPIADE
+1189 EVVDDSQKPLADE
-1202 ADLESDLKA
+1202 ADLEGDLKA
-1211 KDDKPLETIEQLKE
+1211 KDDKPLETIEQLKD

-1232 NGNGKNAKT
+1232 NGNEKNAKT

>member
-1 MNRFLKIS
+1 MNRFLKIN

-19 IPVMIMSSVLMLV
+19 IPIMIMSGVLILV

-75 ISSVDKN
+75 TSSVDKN
-82 HCTHAYIGAVKI
+82 HCTQAYIGAVKI

-134 HNSLHYMDTLMYL
+134 HNSLHYMDMLMYL

-193 FSLKFDLVSFL
+193 FSSKFDLVGFL

-245 ELYEFVNEHNKHQPD
+245 ELYEFVNENNKHQPD

-269 GNNFKD
+269 GNDFKD

-298 DNVNEDNSVGPYA
+298 DNVKEDNSVGPYA

-340 TIDGRIANSVNAAAK
+340 AIDGRIANSVNAAAK

-362 TVMADK
+362 TDMADT
-368 IASQGKVQDVSDT
+368 IASQGKVQEVSDT

-406 IAQDRILTNVKP
+406 IAQDRSLTNVKP

-423 VKHIRKIRDHNLKM
+423 VKHIRKIRNHNLKM

-446 RFLPLWNI
+446 RFLPLWDI

-505 MVGTLFFSVI
+505 MVGTLLFSVI

-616 LVKEIGNA
+616 LVKEIGNS

-629 AILMVDIDYFKKL
+629 AILMVDIDFFKKL

-703 ASLKLINKGVES
+703 ASLKLINKGAES

-762 NVEGEVLEEA
+762 NVEGDVLEEA

-781 ADDQLFCA
+781 ADDKLFCA
-789 VNISGDKTDASKTK
+789 VNISGDNTDAS
-803 DASNVSGND
+803 SND

-830 ASSRSDNAN
+830 ASS
-839 ASSTSA
+839 
-845 NASSASAAAALSSLV
+845 SSASAAAALSSLV

-869 SLNVGEDDVDNAGN
+869 SLNVGEDDADNAGH

-914 DEEESQKTQ
+914 DEEESKESQSD
-923 REDITNVHSY
+923 DITNVHSY

-951 LKESYD
+951 QKESSD
-957 VDGDDD
+957 VHGDDD
-963 KVAKNDDDAID
+963 KVAQNDDDSID

-996 TRCQRSSSI
+996 TRCQRSSSVN
-1005 DAHSVEAESSD
+1005 AHSVEAESSD

-1038 EPKKASESIEDL
+1038 EPKKASESIEEL
-1050 SNIKQKITES
+1050 SNIKQKIAES

-1069 DSALADSDIQGPIE
+1069 DSALADSDIQGPIA
-1083 TYTSYVDKIVKSKVD
+1083 TYTSFVDKSVENKVD

-1110 LQLISSM
+1110 LQLISNM
-1117 EDSNE
+1117 DDSNE

-1147 YAYGIDSSIADAPK
+1147 YAYGIDSSISDAPK

-1179 DIRESDIITS
+1179 DITDSDIITG
-1189 EVVDDSHKPIADE
+1189 EVVDDSQKPLADE
-1202 ADLESDLKA
+1202 ADLEGDLKA

-1232 NGNGKNAKT
+1232 NGNEKNAKT